1 MAEEASKLRGLEA
14 RVAALETKFN
24 FLLQFMRR
32 WTEREEEKKKATI
45 SKRQKEIYP
54 ALSLSKAAQTLPTP
68 RRPAFH
74 IPRPSR
80 TEPRQFQPLPIP
92 VLQLYAL
99 LIKKKMITP
108 VNQRTRIGPQPKDYN
123 KDLTCEY
130 HQGEVGHTV
139 ENCRVLRHRIQDLL
153 DQGVLKFRIEGVIN
167 TIGAEKDEEVDI
179 TSTRIPWEPLFH
191 ELKKRGLLPAPRA
204 PKESTEAGTCQY
216 HPGARDHNLQGC
228 EEFKKEVA
236 GLITK
241 GLIRRRGEQPE
252 RDCMTIDQL
261 RLSPYEKTNF
271 QARMERIE
279 EDFEKF
285 CVRKKERKSWG
296 NSHQPHHWKCPGPIQ
311 WSSVML
317 PKKRSCFR
325 QLRKKIPWNYGMK
338 VISTRESQPKTK
350 EEVVGN
356 LTSGLGGI
364 TRSGRC
370 YTPEELEKR
379 RKEAGKAVEDP
390 VTNNEGSRGRGRRF
404 PPNHQEKALLK
415 VLNEAYVP
423 EDITGPSFENMV
435 TSILVTN
442 QLTFS
447 DDELPPEGRGHTKAL
462 YISVKTNDRV
472 VSRVLIDNG
481 SALNVC
487 PLSTLEKLDIDP
499 TRVRVNSM
507 VVRAF
512 DGTRREVLGEI
523 DLPVE
528 IGPQVYDINFQVL
541 RIDSPYNLLLGR
553 PWLHTAGAV
562 PSSLHQKMKLIIGNQ
577 LVTILAEE
585 PISIYNDGEI
595 PYIDGCAPE
604 EASFHSFEFVTVI
617 HRVAAVEPRLSKA
630 GIMVAKEFVKAG
642 FQPGQGLGY
651 ANQGRTTIVTLEG
664 NKDKYGLGYTP
675 TRRDRQMAYE
685 ARRQRAAAKLKGEKW
700 PERRIAIPH
709 IRTTFPASAMFQVD
723 EGDVDEL
730 ALLFTEDLNV
740 NAITTEGDSA
750 AFPVHADQH
759 EEIDLEDFLDEE
771 NLKGYRIDEETLDE
785 DTWEDDDLPD
795 LLPHLMVPR
804 GLDTLEFEIFC
815 EHGDPESHLRKYRE
829 KMALHTN
836 NEFLMIST
844 FHESLPECA
853 VTWFYQL
860 KNLACW
866 GDLAKAFLD
875 RYRHNIK
882 APPPNLITTAVAE
895 EEDAGPMVEGL
906 SIHTIAGE
914 EDSTTTPPTRHCQQG
929 EEVKTWTCVPLLQR
943 VSSSNEITRKTSNDP
958 HVSKI
963 DNKTDCSLDNIDN
976 SDEEIELPSDIL
988 EALERQDEGSKPNIE
1003 ELEIVNLANEGEEP
1017 REVKIGTRCAA
1028 EQKEALIALL
1038 REFHEIFAWSYQD
1051 MPGLDTDI
1059 VVHKI
1064 PLKPECKP
1072 VKQALRRM
1080 KPEVILKI
1088 KEEVEKQ
1095 LKAGFLSTVTYSD
1108 WVANIVPVPKK
1119 DGKVRMCVDYRDLNR
1134 ASPKDNF
1141 PLPHIDT
1148 LVDNTATNVVFSF
1161 MDGFSG
1167 YNQIKMAEE
1176 DKSKTAFVTHWGTF
1190 VYDVMPFG
1198 LKNAGA
1204 TYQRAMVTLFHD
1216 MIHHEIE
1223 VYVDDMIAK
1232 SRTAQ
1237 DHLTDLRK
1245 LFQRLKK
1252 YQLRLNPNKCAFGVT
1267 SGKLLG
1273 FIVSGRGIEIDP
1285 AKVQA
1290 IRSMPAPKDR
1300 ERDPKL
1306 LGKEFNYIARFIA
1319 QLTATCEPLFKLL
1332 RKDVKIKWT
1341 EDCQKAFDK
1350 IKEYLLNPPILVP
1363 PTPGRPLILY
1373 LTVQEASMGCMLG
1386 QQDETGKK
1394 EQAIYYLSKKFTE
1407 PETRYLLV
1415 EKTCCA
1421 LAWASKKLRQY
1432 MLYYTTWLVSR
1443 MDPIKYI
1450 FEKPAL
1456 TGKIARWQITRP
1468 EQLELMDSEFPDE
1481 DVMIVEEDNQG
1492 RWKLYFDGAANAV
1505 GSGIGA
1511 VLVSPKGQQTPIA
1524 VKLGFDCTNN
1534 MTEYEACI
1542 VGLQAALEF
1551 GAYELEVFGDSLL
1564 IVSQT
1569 NGEWQARD
1577 PKLIPYQRYISRLI
1591 PKFKYVTF
1599 TYTPRAHNH
1608 FADALATLA
1617 SLIKLVEGDDVRPL
1631 RIETRDIPAYCVCI
1645 EECMNVEA
1653 EIDDKPWYYDI
1664 KRFIQDREYPSR
1676 ATENEKKYIRRMAFQ
1691 GTASD
1696 MSRRAINA
1704 RCIRTARTHLP
1715 KYLHTM
1721 ASPWPFSA
1729 WGMDVIGAI
1738 TPKAS
1743 NGHEFILV
1751 AIDYFTKWVEACSFK
1766 NVTQVAVTRFV
1777 KNNIICRYGMPE
1789 MLITDNASNLNNR
1802 MMDQLCQQFKIQH
1815 HNSAPYRPKMNG
1827 AVEAANKNVKK
1838 ILSKMTET
1846 YKDWH
1851 EHLPYALCA
1860 YRTSVRTSVGAT
1872 PYSLV
1877 YGMEAVLPVE
1887 VEIPSLRI
1895 LSQTQLEE
1903 AEWAQARYEQLN
1915 FIDEKEIGGT
1925 VPRTALPETDRKSLQ
1940 QEGSTSHFPT
1950 RRSRSEEEE
1959 YGPIRSTRKVRT
1971 II

>member
-1 MAEEASKLRGLEA
+1 MAGETSGPGPSEQEIRM
-14 RVAALETKFN
+14 VALERKFDELLSFVQLIAKRN
-24 FLLQFMRR
+24 TEDENQRKEDDKDTNEGRTGRDIPTPTPLHQGRRRHQSQKGKDSQLDSKIDSLEEKIRLIQGLNSFGNTDFSSMSWFPNMTVPPKFKAPEFEKYNGRGDPMIHLQMYCRKMAPYADNEPLLIQTFQDTLTGNAAEWYSQLKKISHWKELADTFLAQYGFNSQIAPDRFDLQRMEKKSNETFREYAQR
-32 WTEREEEKKKATI
+32 WREKAARARPPLDEREMIKIFVDTLKNPYFDRMMGLQMQFFVDLIPVGDRIEDALKTKKIVDMTALMALAEQAAKKAPT
-45 SKRQKEIYP
+45 KRKEGDVQMIGRNNGRP
-54 ALSLSKAAQTLPTP
+54 RQVLPTFTMQP
-68 RRPAFH
+68 
-74 IPRPSR
+74 IQPRPIQAPAPTQAPAPAPAPQMPAR
-80 TEPRQFQPLPIP
+80 PEGNQPNDNRWLRKEPRQFTPLPMP
-92 VLQLYAL
+92 MTELYPI
-99 LIKKKMITP
+99 LIEKSLISPIVPKP
-108 VNQRTRIGPQPKDYN
+108 YNGPQRRDFNPNSACDF
-123 KDLTCEY
+123 
-130 HQGEVGHTV
+130 HFGEVGHTV
-139 ENCRVLRHRIQDLL
+139 ENCGQLRHRVQDLI
-153 DQGVLKFRIEGVIN
+153 DHGVLKFEGLPNITTNPLPKHPEGGVNMVEVEEGNEESIAWRRLFY
-167 TIGAEKDEEVDI
+167 TLEKQKHI
-179 TSTRIPWEPLFH
+179 TPLDAPPGPSTGDSCE
-191 ELKKRGLLPAPRA
+191 
-204 PKESTEAGTCQY
+204 Y
-216 HPGARDHNLQGC
+216 HSGARGHSLDCC
-228 EEFKKEVA
+228 EEFKKKVTNLMENGIV
-236 GLITK
+236 GREEIPSK
-241 GLIRRRGEQPE
+241 GSRQPDDPSE
-252 RDCMTIDQL
+252 FDWYAEI
-261 RLSPYEKTNF
+261 
-271 QARMERIE
+271 
-279 EDFEKF
+279 
-285 CVRKKERKSWG
+285 
-296 NSHQPHHWKCPGPIQ
+296 
-311 WSSVML
+311 
-317 PKKRSCFR
+317 
-325 QLRKKIPWNYGMK
+325 
-338 VISTRESQPKTK
+338 
-350 EEVVGN
+350 N
-356 LTSGLGGI
+356 LDDI
-364 TRSGRC
+364 
-370 YTPEELEKR
+370 
-379 RKEAGKAVEDP
+379 VED
-390 VTNNEGSRGRGRRF
+390 EMD
-404 PPNHQEKALLK
+404 L
-415 VLNEAYVP
+415 
-423 EDITGPSFENMV
+423 
-435 TSILVTN
+435 
-442 QLTFS
+442 
-447 DDELPPEGRGHTKAL
+447 
-462 YISVKTNDRV
+462 
-472 VSRVLIDNG
+472 DN
-481 SALNVC
+481 LQ
-487 PLSTLEKLDIDP
+487 D
-499 TRVRVNSM
+499 
-507 VVRAF
+507 
-512 DGTRREVLGEI
+512 
-523 DLPVE
+523 
-528 IGPQVYDINFQVL
+528 
-541 RIDSPYNLLLGR
+541 
-553 PWLHTAGAV
+553 
-562 PSSLHQKMKLIIGNQ
+562 
-577 LVTILAEE
+577 
-585 PISIYNDGEI
+585 
-595 PYIDGCAPE
+595 E
-604 EASFHSFEFVTVI
+604 EADWGYFMEDDTDEWRDVDLTEFFQFPYLIMPPGFVT
-617 HRVAAVEPRLSKA
+617 P
-630 GIMVAKEFVKAG
+630 
-642 FQPGQGLGY
+642 
-651 ANQGRTTIVTLEG
+651 
-664 NKDKYGLGYTP
+664 
-675 TRRDRQMAYE
+675 
-685 ARRQRAAAKLKGEKW
+685 
-700 PERRIAIPH
+700 
-709 IRTTFPASAMFQVD
+709 
-723 EGDVDEL
+723 
-730 ALLFTEDLNV
+730 
-740 NAITTEGDSA
+740 
-750 AFPVHADQH
+750 
-759 EEIDLEDFLDEE
+759 
-771 NLKGYRIDEETLDE
+771 
-785 DTWEDDDLPD
+785 
-795 LLPHLMVPR
+795 
-804 GLDTLEFEIFC
+804 EFEIFY
-815 EHGDPESHLRKYRE
+815 EDGDPEVHLQKYGE
-829 KMALHTN
+829 KMALHLE
-836 NEFLMIST
+836 NELLMISV
-844 FHESLPECA
+844 FPESLSKQTA
-853 VTWFYQL
+853 AWFYQL
-860 KNLACW
+860 RNLTGGW
-866 GDLAKAFLD
+866 DDLVFLV
-875 RYRHNIK
+875 RVFYRFNPHSILEYLGLKKDEEPYIIPDPGVGEVIVEIKEEPSVLSLPALTEEEEKGVK
-882 APPPNLITTAVAE
+882 APPLNLITTATTE

-906 SIHTIAGE
+906 SIHTITEE

-929 EEVKTWTCVPLLQR
+929 EGSQDVDLRTIATACLK
-943 VSSSNEITRKTSNDP
+943 ITRKTSNDP
-958 HVSKI
+958 HVSEI

-976 SDEEIELPSDIL
+976 SDEEIELPNDIL

-1072 VKQALRRM
+1072 VKA
-1080 KPEVILKI
+1080 
-1088 KEEVEKQ
+1088 
-1095 LKAGFLSTVTYSD
+1095 STATD
-1108 WVANIVPVPKK
+1108 EARTNIVPVPKK

-1204 TYQRAMVTLFHD
+1204 TYQRAM
-1216 MIHHEIE
+1216 
-1223 VYVDDMIAK
+1223 

-1285 AKVQA
+1285 AK
-1290 IRSMPAPKDR
+1290 
-1300 ERDPKL
+1300 
-1306 LGKEFNYIARFIA
+1306 
-1319 QLTATCEPLFKLL
+1319 LTATCEPLFKLL

-1415 EKTCCA
+1415 EKDVLRTGLGLQEAETVHA
-1421 LAWASKKLRQY
+1421 LLHH
-1432 MLYYTTWLVSR
+1432 LVGIP
-1443 MDPIKYI
+1443 DGPNQAIKGQ
-1450 FEKPAL
+1450 A
-1456 TGKIARWQITRP
+1456 IADYLADYP
-1468 EQLELMDSEFPDE
+1468 SEQLELMDSEFPDE

-1691 GTASD
+1691 FFLSGEILYKRTHDATLLRCVD
-1696 MSRRAINA
+1696 AEEANQLIQEMHAGLMGAHANGPFLARKIMRAGYYWLTME
-1704 RCIRTARTHLP
+1704 RDCIRHVQTCHKCQMYQNSKNAP
-1715 KYLHTM
+1715 PQYLHTM

-1915 FIDEKEIGGT
+1915 FIDEKRLAALCHGQLYQRRIERAYNKKAR
-1925 VPRTALPETDRKSLQ
+1925 PRTFQPGDLVLKKRNMALSDPRGKFAPSY
-1940 QEGSTSHFPT
+1940 EGPYVVKKAFSGGAIILADMDGEEF
-1950 RRSRSEEEE
+1950 RS
-1959 YGPIRSTRKVRT
+1959 PINSDSVIKYHV
-1971 II
+1971 

>member
-1 MAEEASKLRGLEA
+1 MMRTKGRKTTKDTSEAEPEGHSNTNATPPRPPTPPKPEGKDSQLDSKIDSLEEKIRLIQGLNSFGNTDFSSMSWFPNMTVPPKFKAPEFEKYNGRGDPMIHLQIRMVLTAEEDLSLEGTGRHLPSSIRVQLPNSSGSVRPSKDG
-14 RVAALETKFN
+14 
-24 FLLQFMRR
+24 
-32 WTEREEEKKKATI
+32 EEEQRRPSGNMPKEPLLRPDDRDYKMQFFVDLIPVGERIEDALKTKKIVDMTALMALAEQAAKKAPT
-45 SKRQKEIYP
+45 KRKEGDVQMIGRSNGRP
-54 ALSLSKAAQTLPTP
+54 RQVLPT
-68 RRPAFH
+68 FTMQSVQ
-74 IPRPSR
+74 PRPTPTPAPTQVPAPAPAPQMPAR
-80 TEPRQFQPLPIP
+80 PVGNQPNDNRWPRKEPRQFTPLPMPMTELYPILIEKNLISPTIP
-92 VLQLYAL
+92 RPYNGAPRKDFNQNLTCDFHFGEFEGLPNITTNPLPNHPEGGVNMVEIEEGNEERILWRRLFYTL
-99 LIKKKMITP
+99 EKKRHITP
-108 VNQRTRIGPQPKDYN
+108 LEAPPGPSTGDA
-123 KDLTCEY
+123 CEY
-130 HQGEVGHTV
+130 H
-139 ENCRVLRHRIQDLL
+139 
-153 DQGVLKFRIEGVIN
+153 
-167 TIGAEKDEEVDI
+167 
-179 TSTRIPWEPLFH
+179 S
-191 ELKKRGLLPAPRA
+191 
-204 PKESTEAGTCQY
+204 
-216 HPGARDHNLQGC
+216 GARGHSLECC
-228 EEFKKEVA
+228 EEFKKKITNLMEN
-236 GLITK
+236 GLDEMDLDNLQDEGADWGYFMEDDTDEWKDVDFTK
-241 GLIRRRGEQPE
+241 LFQFTYLIVPPGFETPEFEDILREWRSGGPFAKLRNLTGWDDLARVFLERYRFNPHSILEYLGLKEDE
-252 RDCMTIDQL
+252 E
-261 RLSPYEKTNF
+261 PYV
-271 QARMERIE
+271 IP
-279 EDFEKF
+279 DPG
-285 CVRKKERKSWG
+285 KKEKSQ
-296 NSHQPHHWKCPGPIQ
+296 SRHH
-311 WSSVML
+311 
-317 PKKRSCFR
+317 R
-325 QLRKKIPWNYGMK
+325 Q
-338 VISTRESQPKTK
+338 
-350 EEVVGN
+350 
-356 LTSGLGGI
+356 
-364 TRSGRC
+364 
-370 YTPEELEKR
+370 
-379 RKEAGKAVEDP
+379 
-390 VTNNEGSRGRGRRF
+390 
-404 PPNHQEKALLK
+404 
-415 VLNEAYVP
+415 
-423 EDITGPSFENMV
+423 
-435 TSILVTN
+435 
-442 QLTFS
+442 
-447 DDELPPEGRGHTKAL
+447 
-462 YISVKTNDRV
+462 
-472 VSRVLIDNG
+472 
-481 SALNVC
+481 
-487 PLSTLEKLDIDP
+487 
-499 TRVRVNSM
+499 
-507 VVRAF
+507 
-512 DGTRREVLGEI
+512 
-523 DLPVE
+523 
-528 IGPQVYDINFQVL
+528 
-541 RIDSPYNLLLGR
+541 
-553 PWLHTAGAV
+553 
-562 PSSLHQKMKLIIGNQ
+562 
-577 LVTILAEE
+577 
-585 PISIYNDGEI
+585 
-595 PYIDGCAPE
+595 
-604 EASFHSFEFVTVI
+604 
-617 HRVAAVEPRLSKA
+617 
-630 GIMVAKEFVKAG
+630 
-642 FQPGQGLGY
+642 
-651 ANQGRTTIVTLEG
+651 
-664 NKDKYGLGYTP
+664 
-675 TRRDRQMAYE
+675 
-685 ARRQRAAAKLKGEKW
+685 
-700 PERRIAIPH
+700 AI
-709 IRTTFPASAMFQVD
+709 
-723 EGDVDEL
+723 
-730 ALLFTEDLNV
+730 
-740 NAITTEGDSA
+740 ITT
-750 AFPVHADQH
+750 
-759 EEIDLEDFLDEE
+759 
-771 NLKGYRIDEETLDE
+771 T
-785 DTWEDDDLPD
+785 
-795 LLPHLMVPR
+795 
-804 GLDTLEFEIFC
+804 
-815 EHGDPESHLRKYRE
+815 
-829 KMALHTN
+829 
-836 NEFLMIST
+836 
-844 FHESLPECA
+844 
-853 VTWFYQL
+853 
-860 KNLACW
+860 
-866 GDLAKAFLD
+866 
-875 RYRHNIK
+875 
-882 APPPNLITTAVAE
+882 VAE
-895 EEDAGPMVEGL
+895 EEYAGPMVEGL

-929 EEVKTWTCVPLLQR
+929 EGSQDVDLRAIATACLK
-943 VSSSNEITRKTSNDP
+943 ITRKTSNDP

-963 DNKTDCSLDNIDN
+963 DNKTNCSLDNIDN
-976 SDEEIELPSDIL
+976 SDEEIELPNDIL

-1003 ELEIVNLANEGEEP
+1003 ELEIVNLADKGEEP

-1095 LKAGFLSTVTYSD
+1095 LKA
-1108 WVANIVPVPKK
+1108 
-1119 DGKVRMCVDYRDLNR
+1119 
-1134 ASPKDNF
+1134 
-1141 PLPHIDT
+1141 
-1148 LVDNTATNVVFSF
+1148 ATNVVFSF

-1176 DKSKTAFVTHWGTF
+1176 DKSKTAFITHWGTF

-1290 IRSMPAPKDR
+1290 IRSMPAPKTEKEIR
-1300 ERDPKL
+1300 SF
-1306 LGKEFNYIARFIA
+1306 LGRINYIARFIA

-1341 EDCQKAFDK
+1341 EDCQRAFDK

-1432 MLYYTTWLVSR
+1432 MLYYTTCSTSCLW
-1443 MDPIKYI
+1443 PGKAIKGQ
-1450 FEKPAL
+1450 A
-1456 TGKIARWQITRP
+1456 IADYLADYP
-1468 EQLELMDSEFPDE
+1468 SEQLELMDSEFPDE
-1481 DVMIVEEDNQG
+1481 DVMTVDEDNHG

-1534 MTEYEACI
+1534 MTELTENGKLGIPSSSHTNDTSA
-1542 VGLQAALEF
+1542 GL
-1551 GAYELEVFGDSLL
+1551 V
-1564 IVSQT
+1564 
-1569 NGEWQARD
+1569 
-1577 PKLIPYQRYISRLI
+1577 

-1653 EIDDKPWYYDI
+1653 EIDNKPWYYDI
-1664 KRFIQDREYPSR
+1664 KRFIQDREYPPR
-1676 ATENEKKYIRRMAFQ
+1676 ATENEKKVHQKDGLPEMHAGLMGAHANGPFLARKIM
-1691 GTASD
+1691 
-1696 MSRRAINA
+1696 RAGYYWLTMEKD
-1704 RCIRTARTHLP
+1704 CIRHVQTCHKCQMYQNSKNAP
-1715 KYLHTM
+1715 PQYLHTM

-1851 EHLPYALCA
+1851 EHLPYAFVC
-1860 YRTSVRTSVGAT
+1860 
-1872 PYSLV
+1872 
-1877 YGMEAVLPVE
+1877 LPNVSE
-1887 VEIPSLRI
+1887 DIRWSHPL
-1895 LSQTQLEE
+1895 LSGLEE

-1915 FIDEKEIGGT
+1915 FIDEKRLAALCHGQLYQRRIERAYNKKAR
-1925 VPRTALPETDRKSLQ
+1925 PRTFQPGDLVLKKRNMALSDPRGKFAPSY
-1940 QEGSTSHFPT
+1940 EGPYVVKKAFS
-1950 RRSRSEEEE
+1950 
-1959 YGPIRSTRKVRT
+1959 GGA
-1971 II
+1971 IIPG

>member
-1 MAEEASKLRGLEA
+1 MEHENPPFSLHTRGDRGGRASASPVIQYPFDFLREDETGMIIGPFRKQNSKLCHTMLHIVSYSIEKLPVRALVVFAFTIKWRKEASKLRGLEA

-24 FLLQFMRR
+24 FLLQFIRR

-92 VLQLYAL
+92 VLQLYTL

-179 TSTRIPWEPLFH
+179 TSTKIPWEPLFH

-236 GLITK
+236 GNSV
-241 GLIRRRGEQPE
+241 RRR
-252 RDCMTIDQL
+252 
-261 RLSPYEKTNF
+261 
-271 QARMERIE
+271 
-279 EDFEKF
+279 
-285 CVRKKERKSWG
+285 RKSWG
-296 NSHQPHHWKCPGPIQ
+296 KLTPATPLGNVRAR
-311 WSSVML
+311 SSGHPLCL

-325 QLRKKIPWNYGMK
+325 QLQVSAVQSSEKVPSVVIQVPQPFPYQDSKKIPWNYGMK
-338 VISTRESQPKTK
+338 VISTRESKPKTK

-379 RKEAGKAVEDP
+379 RKEAGKASGKGSG
-390 VTNNEGSRGRGRRF
+390 GSRKNKSSGGRGRRF

-664 NKDKYGLGYTP
+664 NKDRYGLGYTP

-700 PERRIAIPH
+700 PERKIAIPH

-866 GDLAKAFLD
+866 GDLARAFLNRAFLD

-882 APPPNLITTAVAE
+882 HHKPPSIITTTAVAE

-906 SIHTIAGE
+906 SIHTIAKEE

-976 SDEEIELPSDIL
+976 SDEEIELP
-988 EALERQDEGSKPNIE
+988 K
-1003 ELEIVNLANEGEEP
+1003 P

-1072 VKQALRRM
+1072 VKASTAPDEARSHFEDQGRGGKAIEGRFPKHSNLFGLGSQYS
-1080 KPEVILKI
+1080 PGA
-1088 KEEVEKQ
+1088 EKGR
-1095 LKAGFLSTVTYSD
+1095 KT
-1108 WVANIVPVPKK
+1108 
-1119 DGKVRMCVDYRDLNR
+1119 
-1134 ASPKDNF
+1134 
-1141 PLPHIDT
+1141 
-1148 LVDNTATNVVFSF
+1148 TNVVFSF

-1204 TYQRAMVTLFHD
+1204 TYQRAM
-1216 MIHHEIE
+1216 
-1223 VYVDDMIAK
+1223 
-1232 SRTAQ
+1232 TA
-1237 DHLTDLRK
+1237 RK
-1245 LFQRLKK
+1245 
-1252 YQLRLNPNKCAFGVT
+1252 P
-1267 SGKLLG
+1267 
-1273 FIVSGRGIEIDP
+1273 
-1285 AKVQA
+1285 
-1290 IRSMPAPKDR
+1290 
-1300 ERDPKL
+1300 
-1306 LGKEFNYIARFIA
+1306 
-1319 QLTATCEPLFKLL
+1319 
-1332 RKDVKIKWT
+1332 
-1341 EDCQKAFDK
+1341 FDK

-1421 LAWASKKLRQY
+1421 LGLGLQEAETVHAL
-1432 MLYYTTWLVSR
+1432 LHHLVGIP
-1443 MDPIKYI
+1443 DGPDQAIKGQ
-1450 FEKPAL
+1450 A
-1456 TGKIARWQITRP
+1456 IADYLADYP
-1468 EQLELMDSEFPDE
+1468 SEQLELMDSEFPDE
-1481 DVMIVEEDNQG
+1481 DVMTVEEDNQG
-1492 RWKLYFDGAANAV
+1492 RWKLYFDGAAKRCRKLTEN
-1505 GSGIGA
+1505 GRPGIP
-1511 VLVSPKGQQTPIA
+1511 SSSRI
-1524 VKLGFDCTNN
+1524 
-1534 MTEYEACI
+1534 
-1542 VGLQAALEF
+1542 
-1551 GAYELEVFGDSLL
+1551 
-1564 IVSQT
+1564 
-1569 NGEWQARD
+1569 
-1577 PKLIPYQRYISRLI
+1577 QRYISRLV

-1664 KRFIQDREYPSR
+1664 KRFIQDREHVQTCHKCQMYQNS
-1676 ATENEKKYIRRMAFQ
+1676 K
-1691 GTASD
+1691 
-1696 MSRRAINA
+1696 NA
-1704 RCIRTARTHLP
+1704 P
-1715 KYLHTM
+1715 PQYLHTM

-1729 WGMDVIGAI
+1729 WGMDVIGVFLQECHSSRGHPVCEEQHHLPLRNARNAHHRQCFQ
-1738 TPKAS
+1738 PKQPHDGS
-1743 NGHEFILV
+1743 
-1751 AIDYFTKWVEACSFK
+1751 S
-1766 NVTQVAVTRFV
+1766 
-1777 KNNIICRYGMPE
+1777 
-1789 MLITDNASNLNNR
+1789 
-1802 MMDQLCQQFKIQH
+1802 LCQQFKIQH

-1827 AVEAANKNVKK
+1827 AVEAANKK
-1838 ILSKMTET
+1838 
-1846 YKDWH
+1846 
-1851 EHLPYALCA
+1851 
-1860 YRTSVRTSVGAT
+1860 R
-1872 PYSLV
+1872 
-1877 YGMEAVLPVE
+1877 
-1887 VEIPSLRI
+1887 
-1895 LSQTQLEE
+1895 EE
-1903 AEWAQARYEQLN
+1903 DSEQDDGDL
-1915 FIDEKEIGGT
+1915 
-1925 VPRTALPETDRKSLQ
+1925 
-1940 QEGSTSHFPT
+1940 
-1950 RRSRSEEEE
+1950 
-1959 YGPIRSTRKVRT
+1959 
-1971 II
+1971 

>member
-24 FLLQFMRR
+24 FLLQFIRR

-92 VLQLYAL
+92 VPTTIYLADQEEDDYARQPEDAYRATAQRLQ
-99 LIKKKMITP
+99 
-108 VNQRTRIGPQPKDYN
+108 QRP
-123 KDLTCEY
+123 DL
-130 HQGEVGHTV
+130 
-139 ENCRVLRHRIQDLL
+139 
-153 DQGVLKFRIEGVIN
+153 IEGVIN

-179 TSTRIPWEPLFH
+179 TSTKIPWEPLFH

-236 GLITK
+236 AET
-241 GLIRRRGEQPE
+241 QP
-252 RDCMTIDQL
+252 L
-261 RLSPYEKTNF
+261 REDKLPRQGWKELK
-271 QARMERIE
+271 RILR
-279 EDFEKF
+279 KF
-285 CVRKKERKSWG
+285 CEKKERRVGEAHTSHTTG
-296 NSHQPHHWKCPGPIQ
+296 NVRAR
-311 WSSVML
+311 SSGHPL
-317 PKKRSCFR
+317 CY
-325 QLRKKIPWNYGMK
+325 QRKGRASDSFIRGFPWNYGMK
-338 VISTRESQPKTK
+338 VISTRESKPKTK

-390 VTNNEGSRGRGRRF
+390 TKTKATEEEAADFLRIIKSSEYSIVKQLSKMPSHISVLSLLLASESHR
-404 PPNHQEKALLK
+404 KALLK

-447 DDELPPEGRGHTKAL
+447 DDELPLRRGEVIPKL
-462 YISVKTNDRV
+462 Y
-472 VSRVLIDNG
+472 
-481 SALNVC
+481 
-487 PLSTLEKLDIDP
+487 IDP

-664 NKDKYGLGYTP
+664 NKDRYGLGYTP

-700 PERRIAIPH
+700 PERKMVIPH

-750 AFPVHADQH
+750 AFPRKKH
-759 EEIDLEDFLDEE
+759 LM
-771 NLKGYRIDEETLDE
+771 KTP
-785 DTWEDDDLPD
+785 WEDDDLPD
-795 LLPHLMVPR
+795 LAPTLDGSTH
-804 GLDTLEFEIFC
+804 GLETLEFEIFC

-866 GDLAKAFLD
+866 GDLARAFLD

-882 APPPNLITTAVAE
+882 TPPSNVTTTAE
-895 EEDAGPMVEGL
+895 EEYAGPMVEGL
-906 SIHTIAGE
+906 SIHTIAEE

-958 HVSKI
+958 H
-963 DNKTDCSLDNIDN
+963 
-976 SDEEIELPSDIL
+976 
-988 EALERQDEGSKPNIE
+988 RQDEGSKPNIE

-1072 VKQALRRM
+1072 VKASTAPDEARSHFEDQGRGGKAIEGRFPKHSNLFGLGSQYS
-1080 KPEVILKI
+1080 PGA
-1088 KEEVEKQ
+1088 EKGR
-1095 LKAGFLSTVTYSD
+1095 KT
-1108 WVANIVPVPKK
+1108 
-1119 DGKVRMCVDYRDLNR
+1119 
-1134 ASPKDNF
+1134 
-1141 PLPHIDT
+1141 
-1148 LVDNTATNVVFSF
+1148 TNVVFSF

-1176 DKSKTAFVTHWGTF
+1176 DKSKTAFITHWGTF

-1285 AKVQA
+1285 AK
-1290 IRSMPAPKDR
+1290 
-1300 ERDPKL
+1300 
-1306 LGKEFNYIARFIA
+1306 
-1319 QLTATCEPLFKLL
+1319 LTATCEPLFKLL

-1341 EDCQKAFDK
+1341 EDCQRAFDK

-1432 MLYYTTWLVSR
+1432 MLYYTTWLA
-1443 MDPIKYI
+1443 IKGQ
-1450 FEKPAL
+1450 A
-1456 TGKIARWQITRP
+1456 IADYLADYP
-1468 EQLELMDSEFPDE
+1468 SEQLELMDSEFPDE
-1481 DVMIVEEDNQG
+1481 DVMTVDEDNHG

-1577 PKLIPYQRYISRLI
+1577 PKLIPYQRYISRLV

-1653 EIDDKPWYYDI
+1653 EIDNKPWYYDI

-1691 GTASD
+1691 FFLSGEILYKRTHDATLLRCVD
-1696 MSRRAINA
+1696 AEEANRLIQEMHAGLMGAHANGPFLARKIMRAGYYWLTME
-1704 RCIRTARTHLP
+1704 RDCIRHVQTCHKCQMYQNSKNAP
-1715 KYLHTM
+1715 PQYLHTM

-1729 WGMDVIGAI
+1729 WGMDVI
-1738 TPKAS
+1738 
-1743 NGHEFILV
+1743 
-1751 AIDYFTKWVEACSFK
+1751 EACSFK

-1846 YKDWH
+1846 YKG
-1851 EHLPYALCA
+1851 LARAPALCLVCLPNVSEDIRWSHPLLSGVWDGSSTTSRSGDPFFENPLYQRRIERA
-1860 YRTSVRTSVGAT
+1860 YNKKARPRTFQPGDLVLKKRNMALSDPRGKFAPSYEGPYVVKKAFSGGAIILADMDGEEFRSPINSDSVIKPGKQRKSVRTLPSDGNYRGYGENLGRGAIGK
-1872 PYSLV
+1872 SN
-1877 YGMEAVLPVE
+1877 VE
-1887 VEIPSLRI
+1887 SWTWRGEEVFDERTTYVI
-1895 LSQTQLEE
+1895 L
-1903 AEWAQARYEQLN
+1903 
-1915 FIDEKEIGGT
+1915 
-1925 VPRTALPETDRKSLQ
+1925 
-1940 QEGSTSHFPT
+1940 
-1950 RRSRSEEEE
+1950 
-1959 YGPIRSTRKVRT
+1959 
-1971 II
+1971 

>member
-14 RVAALETKFN
+14 RVAALETKFD

-80 TEPRQFQPLPIP
+80 NRASAIPATANPSSTTIYLADQEEDDYARQPEDAYRATAQR
-92 VLQLYAL
+92 LQ
-99 LIKKKMITP
+99 
-108 VNQRTRIGPQPKDYN
+108 QRP
-123 KDLTCEY
+123 DL
-130 HQGEVGHTV
+130 
-139 ENCRVLRHRIQDLL
+139 
-153 DQGVLKFRIEGVIN
+153 IEGVIN

-179 TSTRIPWEPLFH
+179 TSTRIPWE
-191 ELKKRGLLPAPRA
+191 
-204 PKESTEAGTCQY
+204 
-216 HPGARDHNLQGC
+216 
-228 EEFKKEVA
+228 
-236 GLITK
+236 
-241 GLIRRRGEQPE
+241 
-252 RDCMTIDQL
+252 
-261 RLSPYEKTNF
+261 
-271 QARMERIE
+271 
-279 EDFEKF
+279 
-285 CVRKKERKSWG
+285 
-296 NSHQPHHWKCPGPIQ
+296 
-311 WSSVML
+311 
-317 PKKRSCFR
+317 
-325 QLRKKIPWNYGMK
+325 
-338 VISTRESQPKTK
+338 
-350 EEVVGN
+350 
-356 LTSGLGGI
+356 
-364 TRSGRC
+364 
-370 YTPEELEKR
+370 
-379 RKEAGKAVEDP
+379 
-390 VTNNEGSRGRGRRF
+390 
-404 PPNHQEKALLK
+404 
-415 VLNEAYVP
+415 
-423 EDITGPSFENMV
+423 
-435 TSILVTN
+435 
-442 QLTFS
+442 
-447 DDELPPEGRGHTKAL
+447 
-462 YISVKTNDRV
+462 
-472 VSRVLIDNG
+472 
-481 SALNVC
+481 
-487 PLSTLEKLDIDP
+487 
-499 TRVRVNSM
+499 
-507 VVRAF
+507 
-512 DGTRREVLGEI
+512 
-523 DLPVE
+523 
-528 IGPQVYDINFQVL
+528 
-541 RIDSPYNLLLGR
+541 
-553 PWLHTAGAV
+553 
-562 PSSLHQKMKLIIGNQ
+562 
-577 LVTILAEE
+577 
-585 PISIYNDGEI
+585 
-595 PYIDGCAPE
+595 
-604 EASFHSFEFVTVI
+604 
-617 HRVAAVEPRLSKA
+617 
-630 GIMVAKEFVKAG
+630 
-642 FQPGQGLGY
+642 
-651 ANQGRTTIVTLEG
+651 
-664 NKDKYGLGYTP
+664 
-675 TRRDRQMAYE
+675 
-685 ARRQRAAAKLKGEKW
+685 
-700 PERRIAIPH
+700 
-709 IRTTFPASAMFQVD
+709 
-723 EGDVDEL
+723 
-730 ALLFTEDLNV
+730 
-740 NAITTEGDSA
+740 
-750 AFPVHADQH
+750 
-759 EEIDLEDFLDEE
+759 
-771 NLKGYRIDEETLDE
+771 
-785 DTWEDDDLPD
+785 
-795 LLPHLMVPR
+795 
-804 GLDTLEFEIFC
+804 
-815 EHGDPESHLRKYRE
+815 
-829 KMALHTN
+829 
-836 NEFLMIST
+836 
-844 FHESLPECA
+844 
-853 VTWFYQL
+853 
-860 KNLACW
+860 
-866 GDLAKAFLD
+866 
-875 RYRHNIK
+875 
-882 APPPNLITTAVAE
+882 PPPNLITTAVAE

-943 VSSSNEITRKTSNDP
+943 VSSSNEAERRSRLGP
-958 HVSKI
+958 AA
-963 DNKTDCSLDNIDN
+963 
-976 SDEEIELPSDIL
+976 PS
-988 EALERQDEGSKPNIE
+988 
-1003 ELEIVNLANEGEEP
+1003 
-1017 REVKIGTRCAA
+1017 

-1223 VYVDDMIAK
+1223 
-1232 SRTAQ
+1232 
-1237 DHLTDLRK
+1237 
-1245 LFQRLKK
+1245 K

-1290 IRSMPAPKDR
+1290 IRSMPAPRTEKEIR
-1300 ERDPKL
+1300 SF
-1306 LGKEFNYIARFIA
+1306 LGRINYIARFIA

-1386 QQDETGKK
+1386 QQDKTGKK

-1443 MDPIKYI
+1443 NGPNQAIKGQ
-1450 FEKPAL
+1450 A
-1456 TGKIARWQITRP
+1456 IADYLADYP
-1468 EQLELMDSEFPDE
+1468 SEQLELMDSEFPDE

-1691 GTASD
+1691 FFLSGEILYKRTHDATLLRCVD
-1696 MSRRAINA
+1696 AEEANRLIQEMHAGLMGAHANGPFLARKIMRAGYYWLTME
-1704 RCIRTARTHLP
+1704 RDCIRHVQTCHKCQMYQNSKNAP
-1715 KYLHTM
+1715 PQYLHTM

-1903 AEWAQARYEQLN
+1903 AEWAQARSTR
-1915 FIDEKEIGGT
+1915 DGSKELT
-1925 VPRTALPETDRKSLQ
+1925 
-1940 QEGSTSHFPT
+1940 T
-1950 RRSRSEEEE
+1950 RRLDLALSNPEISF
-1959 YGPIRSTRKVRT
+1959 
-1971 II
+1971 

>member
-1 MAEEASKLRGLEA
+1 MAGETSGPGPSEQEIRM
-14 RVAALETKFN
+14 VALERKFDE
-24 FLLQFMRR
+24 LLSFVQLIAKRNTDDENQRKEDDKDTSEAEPEGHSNTNATPPRPPTPPKPEGKDSQLDSKIDSLEEKIRLIQGLNSFGNTDFSSMSWFPNMTVPPKFKAPEFEKYNGRGDPMIHLQMYCRKMAPYADNEPLLNPDISRYPDRECSRMLRTDLICRGWRR
-32 WTEREEEKKKATI
+32 RVMKPSGSMPKGGERRQARARPPLDEREMIKIFVDTLKNPYFDRMMGLQMQFFVDLIPVGERIEDALKTKKIVDMTALMALAEQG
-45 SKRQKEIYP
+45 RQERLQQRGRKEDVQMIGRSNGRP
-54 ALSLSKAAQTLPTP
+54 RQILPTFTMQP
-68 RRPAFH
+68 
-74 IPRPSR
+74 IQPRPTAGPGSDSGSGPGPST
-80 TEPRQFQPLPIP
+80 TEKSLISPVVPRP
-92 VLQLYAL
+92 Y
-99 LIKKKMITP
+99 
-108 VNQRTRIGPQPKDYN
+108 NGPQRRDFNPN
-123 KDLTCEY
+123 STCDF
-130 HQGEVGHTV
+130 HFGEVGHTV
-139 ENCRVLRHRIQDLL
+139 ENCGQLKHRVQDLI
-153 DQGVLKFRIEGVIN
+153 DHGVLKFEGLPNITTNPLPNHPEGDAPPGPSTGDACEYHSGARGHSLECYDPSEFDWYAEIN
-167 TIGAEKDEEVDI
+167 LDDIVEDEMDLDNLQDEEADWGYFMEDDTDEWRDVD
-179 TSTRIPWEPLFH
+179 F
-191 ELKKRGLLPAPRA
+191 
-204 PKESTEAGTCQY
+204 TEFFQFPCLIVP
-216 HPGARDHNLQGC
+216 PG
-228 EEFKKEVA
+228 
-236 GLITK
+236 
-241 GLIRRRGEQPE
+241 
-252 RDCMTIDQL
+252 
-261 RLSPYEKTNF
+261 
-271 QARMERIE
+271 
-279 EDFEKF
+279 
-285 CVRKKERKSWG
+285 
-296 NSHQPHHWKCPGPIQ
+296 
-311 WSSVML
+311 
-317 PKKRSCFR
+317 
-325 QLRKKIPWNYGMK
+325 
-338 VISTRESQPKTK
+338 
-350 EEVVGN
+350 
-356 LTSGLGGI
+356 
-364 TRSGRC
+364 
-370 YTPEELEKR
+370 
-379 RKEAGKAVEDP
+379 
-390 VTNNEGSRGRGRRF
+390 
-404 PPNHQEKALLK
+404 
-415 VLNEAYVP
+415 
-423 EDITGPSFENMV
+423 
-435 TSILVTN
+435 
-442 QLTFS
+442 
-447 DDELPPEGRGHTKAL
+447 
-462 YISVKTNDRV
+462 
-472 VSRVLIDNG
+472 
-481 SALNVC
+481 
-487 PLSTLEKLDIDP
+487 
-499 TRVRVNSM
+499 
-507 VVRAF
+507 
-512 DGTRREVLGEI
+512 
-523 DLPVE
+523 
-528 IGPQVYDINFQVL
+528 
-541 RIDSPYNLLLGR
+541 
-553 PWLHTAGAV
+553 
-562 PSSLHQKMKLIIGNQ
+562 
-577 LVTILAEE
+577 
-585 PISIYNDGEI
+585 
-595 PYIDGCAPE
+595 
-604 EASFHSFEFVTVI
+604 FVT
-617 HRVAAVEPRLSKA
+617 P
-630 GIMVAKEFVKAG
+630 
-642 FQPGQGLGY
+642 
-651 ANQGRTTIVTLEG
+651 
-664 NKDKYGLGYTP
+664 
-675 TRRDRQMAYE
+675 
-685 ARRQRAAAKLKGEKW
+685 
-700 PERRIAIPH
+700 
-709 IRTTFPASAMFQVD
+709 
-723 EGDVDEL
+723 
-730 ALLFTEDLNV
+730 
-740 NAITTEGDSA
+740 
-750 AFPVHADQH
+750 
-759 EEIDLEDFLDEE
+759 
-771 NLKGYRIDEETLDE
+771 
-785 DTWEDDDLPD
+785 
-795 LLPHLMVPR
+795 
-804 GLDTLEFEIFC
+804 EFEIFY
-815 EHGDPESHLRKYRE
+815 EDGDPELRNLTGWDDLVRVFLERYRFNPHSILE
-829 KMALHTN
+829 YLGLKKDEEPYIIPDPGVGEVIVEIKEEPSVL
-836 NEFLMIST
+836 
-844 FHESLPECA
+844 SLPALTEGEEEEE
-853 VTWFYQL
+853 VKPL
-860 KNLACW
+860 
-866 GDLAKAFLD
+866 
-875 RYRHNIK
+875 
-882 APPPNLITTAVAE
+882 PPPSNIITTAVAE
-895 EEDAGPMVEGL
+895 EEYAGPMVEGL

-929 EEVKTWTCVPLLQR
+929 EGSPRRGLAYHCYS
-943 VSSSNEITRKTSNDP
+943 VSRSSNEITRKTSNDP

-976 SDEEIELPSDIL
+976 SDEEIELPNDIL

-1003 ELEIVNLANEGEEP
+1003 ELEIVNLADEGEEP

-1176 DKSKTAFVTHWGTF
+1176 DKSKTAFITHWGTF

-1223 VYVDDMIAK
+1223 
-1232 SRTAQ
+1232 
-1237 DHLTDLRK
+1237 
-1245 LFQRLKK
+1245 K

-1285 AKVQA
+1285 AKLA
-1290 IRSMPAPKDR
+1290 SSHS
-1300 ERDPKL
+1300 L
-1306 LGKEFNYIARFIA
+1306 L
-1319 QLTATCEPLFKLL
+1319 ATCEPLFKLL

-1341 EDCQKAFDK
+1341 EDCQRAFDK

-1456 TGKIARWQITRP
+1456 TGKIARWQVLLSEFDILFVARKAIKGQAIADYLADYP
-1468 EQLELMDSEFPDE
+1468 SEQLELMDSEFPDE
-1481 DVMIVEEDNQG
+1481 DVMTVDEDNHG

-1542 VGLQAALEF
+1542 VGPASSF
-1551 GAYELEVFGDSLL
+1551 R
-1564 IVSQT
+1564 I
-1569 NGEWQARD
+1569 R
-1577 PKLIPYQRYISRLI
+1577 RLV

-1653 EIDDKPWYYDI
+1653 EIDNKPWYYDI
-1664 KRFIQDREYPSR
+1664 KHFIQDREYPPR

-1691 GTASD
+1691 FFLSGE
-1696 MSRRAINA
+1696 ILYK
-1704 RCIRTARTHLP
+1704 RTHDATLLRCVDAEEANRLIQGDARGIDGSPCQRTLP
-1715 KYLHTM
+1715 GPEDHESWLLLVDNGEGLHQT
-1721 ASPWPFSA
+1721 S

-1777 KNNIICRYGMPE
+1777 KNNIICRY
-1789 MLITDNASNLNNR
+1789 ASSSRSSTTTL
-1802 MMDQLCQQFKIQH
+1802 LH
-1815 HNSAPYRPKMNG
+1815 TVPKMNG

-1915 FIDEKEIGGT
+1915 FIDEKRLAALCHGQLYQRRIERAYNKKAR
-1925 VPRTALPETDRKSLQ
+1925 PRTFQPGDLVLKKRNMALSDPRGKFAPSY
-1940 QEGSTSHFPT
+1940 EGPYVVKKAFSGGAIILADMDGEEF
-1950 RRSRSEEEE
+1950 RS
-1959 YGPIRSTRKVRT
+1959 PINSDSVIKYHV
-1971 II
+1971 

>member
-1 MAEEASKLRGLEA
+1 MTEEASKLRGLEA

-24 FLLQFMRR
+24 FLLQF
-32 WTEREEEKKKATI
+32 I
-45 SKRQKEIYP
+45 PCQRQLRLYQLQEG
-54 ALSLSKAAQTLPTP
+54 
-68 RRPAFH
+68 RPGAFH
-74 IPRPSR
+74 IPRPSQ

-92 VLQLYAL
+92 VPQLYTL
-99 LIKKKMITP
+99 LVKKKMITS
-108 VNQRTRIGPQPKDYN
+108 VSQRTRIGPQPKDYN

-167 TIGAEKDEEVDI
+167 TIGAEKDDEVDI
-179 TSTRIPWEPLFH
+179 ASTKIPWEPLFH
-191 ELKKRGLLPAPRA
+191 ELKKRGLLTAPRA
-204 PKESTEAGTCQY
+204 PKESTETGTCQY
-216 HPGARDHNLQGC
+216 HPGVRDHNLQGC

-236 GLITK
+236 SLITK
-241 GLIRRRGEQPE
+241 GLIRRRGGQPE

-271 QARMERIE
+271 QARMERIKEDLE
-279 EDFEKF
+279 EFCEK
-285 CVRKKERKSWG
+285 KKEELGKLT
-296 NSHQPHHWKCPGPIQ
+296 PTTPPGMSGPDPVVIHYATKEK
-311 WSSVML
+311 VML
-317 PKKRSCFR
+317 QTASVSAVQSSEKVPSVVIQVPQPFPYQDSKR
-325 QLRKKIPWNYGMK
+325 IPWNYGMK
-338 VISTRESQPKTK
+338 VISTREGKPKT
-350 EEVVGN
+350 EEKVVGN

-390 VTNNEGSRGRGRRF
+390 AKTKAAEEEAADFLRIIKSSEYSIVKQLSKMPSHISVLSLLLASESHR
-404 PPNHQEKALLK
+404 KALLK

-462 YISVKTNDRV
+462 YISVKTNDRI

-481 SALNVC
+481 
-487 PLSTLEKLDIDP
+487 
-499 TRVRVNSM
+499 VNSM

-642 FQPGQGLGY
+642 FQPGQGMDWGIPRLE
-651 ANQGRTTIVTLEG
+651 RIVRWLMKPG
-664 NKDKYGLGYTP
+664 GKGL
-675 TRRDRQMAYE
+675 RQSSG
-685 ARRQRAAAKLKGEKW
+685 GEKW
-700 PERRIAIPH
+700 PERKMVIPH

-723 EGDVDEL
+723 EGDIDEL

-740 NAITTEGDSA
+740 NAITAEGDSA

-795 LLPHLMVPR
+795 LLPRLMVPR
-804 GLDTLEFEIFC
+804 GLETLEFEIFC
-815 EHGDPESHLRKYRE
+815 EHGDPESHLRKVRGHLVLSAEEYC
-829 KMALHTN
+829 L
-836 NEFLMIST
+836 L
-844 FHESLPECA
+844 
-853 VTWFYQL
+853 
-860 KNLACW
+860 
-866 GDLAKAFLD
+866 GDLARAFLD

-882 APPPNLITTAVAE
+882 TSPSNITTTAE
-895 EEDAGPMVEGL
+895 EEYAGPMVEGL
-906 SIHTIAGE
+906 SIHTITEE
-914 EDSTTTPPTRHCQQG
+914 EDSTTPPARHCQQG
-929 EEVKTWTCVPLLQR
+929 EDVKTWTCVPLLQR

-963 DNKTDCSLDNIDN
+963 DNKTDCSLDNIEN

-988 EALERQDEGSKPNIE
+988 ETLERQDEGSKPNIE
-1003 ELEIVNLANEGEEP
+1003 ELEIVNLANEGEES
-1017 REVKIGTRCAA
+1017 REVKIGTRCAT

-1059 VVHKI
+1059 VV
-1064 PLKPECKP
+1064 PQDSFEAR
-1072 VKQALRRM
+1072 VQAR
-1080 KPEVILKI
+1080 
-1088 KEEVEKQ
+1088 
-1095 LKAGFLSTVTYSD
+1095 KASTAPNEAR
-1108 WVANIVPVPKK
+1108 ANIVPVPKK

-1148 LVDNTATNVVFSF
+1148 LVDNTATNAVFSF

-1273 FIVSGRGIEIDP
+1273 FIVSGRGNRD
-1285 AKVQA
+1285 
-1290 IRSMPAPKDR
+1290 RSRK
-1300 ERDPKL
+1300 
-1306 LGKEFNYIARFIA
+1306 ARFIA

-1421 LAWASKKLRQY
+1421 LAWASRKLRQY

-1456 TGKIARWQITRP
+1456 TGKIARWQV
-1468 EQLELMDSEFPDE
+1468 LLSEFDILFVARKAIKGQAIADYLTLRQEVHFSYRTQLSDRQELLRSSRNLSQKMTPWHKEHSDGLRSQDHILRTQARLCARPVPLE
-1481 DVMIVEEDNQG
+1481 NRVFLTRNKLIREARA
-1492 RWKLYFDGAANAV
+1492 RWKEDTFMHDVELSDRQDFIRLSRNPDRKTALKRTKNTPVASVRGAI
-1505 GSGIGA
+1505 SHK
-1511 VLVSPKGQQTPIA
+1511 S
-1524 VKLGFDCTNN
+1524 KLGFPQIRNLAKLGQICARTG
-1534 MTEYEACI
+1534 TRFEEKRA
-1542 VGLQAALEF
+1542 GRKTRFSSRTAAF
-1551 GAYELEVFGDSLL
+1551 ARRVFP
-1564 IVSQT
+1564 
-1569 NGEWQARD
+1569 ARN
-1577 PKLIPYQRYISRLI
+1577 KLIYEPGCVGKITTPATSWNSRFAESIPRLI
-1591 PKFKYVTF
+1591 GIF
-1599 TYTPRAHNH
+1599 TGKVHENSSDTPTSGSHN
-1608 FADALATLA
+1608 
-1617 SLIKLVEGDDVRPL
+1617 SLIRTPIHANFVPLERGRRELSGD
-1631 RIETRDIPAYCVCI
+1631 
-1645 EECMNVEA
+1645 M
-1653 EIDDKPWYYDI
+1653 
-1664 KRFIQDREYPSR
+1664 
-1676 ATENEKKYIRRMAFQ
+1676 
-1691 GTASD
+1691 
-1696 MSRRAINA
+1696 
-1704 RCIRTARTHLP
+1704 
-1715 KYLHTM
+1715 LHD
-1721 ASPWPFSA
+1721 PF
-1729 WGMDVIGAI
+1729 
-1738 TPKAS
+1738 
-1743 NGHEFILV
+1743 
-1751 AIDYFTKWVEACSFK
+1751 
-1766 NVTQVAVTRFV
+1766 
-1777 KNNIICRYGMPE
+1777 
-1789 MLITDNASNLNNR
+1789 
-1802 MMDQLCQQFKIQH
+1802 
-1815 HNSAPYRPKMNG
+1815 
-1827 AVEAANKNVKK
+1827 
-1838 ILSKMTET
+1838 
-1846 YKDWH
+1846 
-1851 EHLPYALCA
+1851 
-1860 YRTSVRTSVGAT
+1860 
-1872 PYSLV
+1872 
-1877 YGMEAVLPVE
+1877 
-1887 VEIPSLRI
+1887 
-1895 LSQTQLEE
+1895 
-1903 AEWAQARYEQLN
+1903 
-1915 FIDEKEIGGT
+1915 
-1925 VPRTALPETDRKSLQ
+1925 
-1940 QEGSTSHFPT
+1940 
-1950 RRSRSEEEE
+1950 
-1959 YGPIRSTRKVRT
+1959 
-1971 II
+1971 

>member
-1 MAEEASKLRGLEA
+1 MEPSAERLVEFPMVVLAFTIKWRRKQANSEDWKA

-24 FLLQFMRR
+24 FLLQFIRR

-92 VLQLYAL
+92 VPQLYTL

-108 VNQRTRIGPQPKDYN
+108 VKPEDAYRATAQRLQQRP
-123 KDLTCEY
+123 DL
-130 HQGEVGHTV
+130 
-139 ENCRVLRHRIQDLL
+139 
-153 DQGVLKFRIEGVIN
+153 IEGVIN

-179 TSTRIPWEPLFH
+179 TSTKIPWEPLFH

-285 CVRKKERKSWG
+285 CERKKEELGKAHTSHTTG
-296 NSHQPHHWKCPGPIQ
+296 NVQ
-311 WSSVML
+311 
-317 PKKRSCFR
+317 
-325 QLRKKIPWNYGMK
+325 
-338 VISTRESQPKTK
+338 
-350 EEVVGN
+350 
-356 LTSGLGGI
+356 
-364 TRSGRC
+364 TRSSGHPLC
-370 YTPEELEKR
+370 YQRKGHASDSFSIRGSIFGESSKR
-379 RKEAGKAVEDP
+379 GDPSSATLPLPRQKEAGKAVEDP
-390 VTNNEGSRGRGRRF
+390 TKTKATEEEAADFLRIIKSSEYSIVKQLSKMPSHISVLSLLLASESHR
-404 PPNHQEKALLK
+404 KALLK

-462 YISVKTNDRV
+462 YISVKTNDRI

-604 EASFHSFEFVTVI
+604 EASFHSMDWGI
-617 HRVAAVEPRLSKA
+617 PRPE
-630 GIMVAKEFVKAG
+630 GIVRWPMKPGGKE
-642 FQPGQGLGY
+642 L
-651 ANQGRTTIVTLEG
+651 
-664 NKDKYGLGYTP
+664 
-675 TRRDRQMAYE
+675 
-685 ARRQRAAAKLKGEKW
+685 QRSSRGEKW
-700 PERRIAIPH
+700 PERKMVIPH

-750 AFPVHADQH
+750 AFPIHADQH

-771 NLKGYRIDEETLDE
+771 NLKGYRIEEETLDE

-795 LLPHLMVPR
+795 LLPHLMVPH

-815 EHGDPESHLRKYRE
+815 EHGDPESHLRKVRGHLVLSAEEY
-829 KMALHTN
+829 AH
-836 NEFLMIST
+836 
-844 FHESLPECA
+844 
-853 VTWFYQL
+853 VG
-860 KNLACW
+860 
-866 GDLAKAFLD
+866 GDSGKSFSGPIPMQPQGSNTTSQRSRQRAIAEEGEEPL
-875 RYRHNIK
+875 K
-882 APPPNLITTAVAE
+882 APPPSIITTTTAE
-895 EEDAGPMVEGL
+895 EEYAGPMVEGL
-906 SIHTIAGE
+906 SIHTIAEE

-929 EEVKTWTCVPLLQR
+929 EEAKTWTCVPLLQR
-943 VSSSNEITRKTSNDP
+943 VSK
-958 HVSKI
+958 
-963 DNKTDCSLDNIDN
+963 
-976 SDEEIELPSDIL
+976 
-988 EALERQDEGSKPNIE
+988 
-1003 ELEIVNLANEGEEP
+1003 P

-1176 DKSKTAFVTHWGTF
+1176 DKSKTAFITHWGTF

-1290 IRSMPAPKDR
+1290 IRSMPAPKTEKEIR
-1300 ERDPKL
+1300 SF
-1306 LGKEFNYIARFIA
+1306 LGRINYIARFIA

-1341 EDCQKAFDK
+1341 EDCQRAFDK

-1443 MDPIKYI
+1443 NGPDQAIKGQ
-1450 FEKPAL
+1450 A
-1456 TGKIARWQITRP
+1456 IADYLADYP
-1468 EQLELMDSEFPDE
+1468 SEQLELMDSEFPDE
-1481 DVMIVEEDNQG
+1481 DVMTVDEDNHG

-1524 VKLGFDCTNN
+1524 
-1534 MTEYEACI
+1534 
-1542 VGLQAALEF
+1542 
-1551 GAYELEVFGDSLL
+1551 
-1564 IVSQT
+1564 T

-1577 PKLIPYQRYISRLI
+1577 PKLIPYQRYISRLV

-1653 EIDDKPWYYDI
+1653 EIDNKPWYYDI
-1664 KRFIQDREYPSR
+1664 KRFIQDRECRRGQSIDSKEMHAGLMGAHANGPFLARKIMR
-1676 ATENEKKYIRRMAFQ
+1676 AGYYWLTMER
-1691 GTASD
+1691 D
-1696 MSRRAINA
+1696 
-1704 RCIRTARTHLP
+1704 CIRHVQTCHKCQMYQNSKNAP
-1715 KYLHTM
+1715 PQYLHTM

-1851 EHLPYALCA
+1851 EHLPYAFVCLPNVSEDIRWSHPLLSGVWDGSSTTSRSGDPFFENPVTNSAGRSLNGPKHGRIERA
-1860 YRTSVRTSVGAT
+1860 YNKK
-1872 PYSLV
+1872 
-1877 YGMEAVLPVE
+1877 
-1887 VEIPSLRI
+1887 
-1895 LSQTQLEE
+1895 
-1903 AEWAQARYEQLN
+1903 AR
-1915 FIDEKEIGGT
+1915 
-1925 VPRTALPETDRKSLQ
+1925 PRTFQPGDLVLKKRNMALSDPRGKFAPSY
-1940 QEGSTSHFPT
+1940 EGPYVVKKAFSGGAIILADMDGEEF
-1950 RRSRSEEEE
+1950 RS
-1959 YGPIRSTRKVRT
+1959 PINSDSVIKYHV
-1971 II
+1971 

>member
-1 MAEEASKLRGLEA
+1 MAGETSGPGPSEQEIRM
-14 RVAALETKFN
+14 VALERKFDELLSFVQLIAKRN
-24 FLLQFMRR
+24 TEDENQRKEDDKDTSEAEPEGHSNTNATPPRPPTPPKPEGKDSQLDSKIDSLEEEDQAHTGGDPMIHLQMYCRKMAPYADNEPLLIQTFQDTLTGNAAEWYSQLKKISHWKELADTFLAQYGFNSQIAPDRFDLQRMEKKSNETFREYAQR
-32 WTEREEEKKKATI
+32 WREKAARARPPLDEREMIKIFVDTLKNPYFDRMMGLQMQFFVDLIPVGDRIEDALKTKKIVDMTALMALAEQAAKKAPT
-45 SKRQKEIYP
+45 KRKEGDVQMIGRNNGRP
-54 ALSLSKAAQTLPTP
+54 RQVLPTFTMQP
-68 RRPAFH
+68 
-74 IPRPSR
+74 IQPRPIQAPAPTQAPAPAPAPQMPAR
-80 TEPRQFQPLPIP
+80 PEGNQP
-92 VLQLYAL
+92 
-99 LIKKKMITP
+99 
-108 VNQRTRIGPQPKDYN
+108 NDNSGPQRRDFNPNSACDF
-123 KDLTCEY
+123 
-130 HQGEVGHTV
+130 HFGEVGHTV
-139 ENCRVLRHRIQDLL
+139 ENCGQLRHRVQDLI
-153 DQGVLKFRIEGVIN
+153 DHGVLKFEGLPNITTNPLPKHPEGGVNMVEVEEGNEESIAWRRLFY
-167 TIGAEKDEEVDI
+167 TLEKQKHI
-179 TSTRIPWEPLFH
+179 TPLDAPPGPSTGDSCE
-191 ELKKRGLLPAPRA
+191 
-204 PKESTEAGTCQY
+204 Y
-216 HPGARDHNLQGC
+216 HSGARGHSLDCC
-228 EEFKKEVA
+228 EEFKKKVTDLMEN
-236 GLITK
+236 G
-241 GLIRRRGEQPE
+241 IRSIW
-252 RDCMTIDQL
+252 MT
-261 RLSPYEKTNF
+261 SWKT
-271 QARMERIE
+271 R
-279 EDFEKF
+279 
-285 CVRKKERKSWG
+285 W
-296 NSHQPHHWKCPGPIQ
+296 
-311 WSSVML
+311 
-317 PKKRSCFR
+317 
-325 QLRKKIPWNYGMK
+325 
-338 VISTRESQPKTK
+338 
-350 EEVVGN
+350 
-356 LTSGLGGI
+356 
-364 TRSGRC
+364 
-370 YTPEELEKR
+370 
-379 RKEAGKAVEDP
+379 
-390 VTNNEGSRGRGRRF
+390 
-404 PPNHQEKALLK
+404 
-415 VLNEAYVP
+415 
-423 EDITGPSFENMV
+423 
-435 TSILVTN
+435 
-442 QLTFS
+442 
-447 DDELPPEGRGHTKAL
+447 
-462 YISVKTNDRV
+462 
-472 VSRVLIDNG
+472 
-481 SALNVC
+481 
-487 PLSTLEKLDIDP
+487 
-499 TRVRVNSM
+499 
-507 VVRAF
+507 
-512 DGTRREVLGEI
+512 
-523 DLPVE
+523 
-528 IGPQVYDINFQVL
+528 
-541 RIDSPYNLLLGR
+541 
-553 PWLHTAGAV
+553 
-562 PSSLHQKMKLIIGNQ
+562 
-577 LVTILAEE
+577 
-585 PISIYNDGEI
+585 ISITYKD
-595 PYIDGCAPE
+595 E
-604 EASFHSFEFVTVI
+604 EADWGYFMEDDTDEWRDVDFTEFFQFPCLIVPPGFVT
-617 HRVAAVEPRLSKA
+617 P
-630 GIMVAKEFVKAG
+630 
-642 FQPGQGLGY
+642 
-651 ANQGRTTIVTLEG
+651 
-664 NKDKYGLGYTP
+664 
-675 TRRDRQMAYE
+675 
-685 ARRQRAAAKLKGEKW
+685 
-700 PERRIAIPH
+700 
-709 IRTTFPASAMFQVD
+709 
-723 EGDVDEL
+723 
-730 ALLFTEDLNV
+730 
-740 NAITTEGDSA
+740 
-750 AFPVHADQH
+750 
-759 EEIDLEDFLDEE
+759 
-771 NLKGYRIDEETLDE
+771 
-785 DTWEDDDLPD
+785 
-795 LLPHLMVPR
+795 
-804 GLDTLEFEIFC
+804 EFEIFY
-815 EHGDPESHLRKYRE
+815 EDGDPEDPFAKLRNLTGWDDLVRVFLERYRFNPHSILE
-829 KMALHTN
+829 YLGLKKDEEPYIIPDPGVGEVIVEIKEEPSVL
-836 NEFLMIST
+836 
-844 FHESLPECA
+844 SLPALTEEEEEE
-853 VTWFYQL
+853 VKPL
-860 KNLACW
+860 
-866 GDLAKAFLD
+866 
-875 RYRHNIK
+875 
-882 APPPNLITTAVAE
+882 PPPNLITTAVAE

-1285 AKVQA
+1285 AKT
-1290 IRSMPAPKDR
+1290 
-1300 ERDPKL
+1300 
-1306 LGKEFNYIARFIA
+1306 ARK
-1319 QLTATCEPLFKLL
+1319 P
-1332 RKDVKIKWT
+1332 
-1341 EDCQKAFDK
+1341 FDK

-1456 TGKIARWQITRP
+1456 TGKIARWQVLLSEFDILFVARKAIKGQAIADYLADYP
-1468 EQLELMDSEFPDE
+1468 SEQLELMDSEFPDE

-1569 NGEWQARD
+1569 NGEWQASGSQAHPVSTIHQPAN
-1577 PKLIPYQRYISRLI
+1577 PKVQ
-1591 PKFKYVTF
+1591 
-1599 TYTPRAHNH
+1599 
-1608 FADALATLA
+1608 
-1617 SLIKLVEGDDVRPL
+1617 LVEGDDVRPL

-1691 GTASD
+1691 FFLSGEILYKRTHDATLLRCVD
-1696 MSRRAINA
+1696 AEEANRLIQEMHAGLMGAHANGPFLARKIMRAGYYWLTME
-1704 RCIRTARTHLP
+1704 RDCIRHVQTCHKCQMYQNSKNAP
-1715 KYLHTM
+1715 PQYLHTM

-1915 FIDEKEIGGT
+1915 FIDEKRLAALCHGQLYQRRIERAYNKKAR
-1925 VPRTALPETDRKSLQ
+1925 PRTFQPGDLVLKKRNMALSDPRGKFAPSY
-1940 QEGSTSHFPT
+1940 EGPYVVKKAFSGGAIILADMDGEEF
-1950 RRSRSEEEE
+1950 RS
-1959 YGPIRSTRKVRT
+1959 PINSDSVIKYHV
-1971 II
+1971 

>member
-1 MAEEASKLRGLEA
+1 MAGETSGPGPSEQEIRM
-14 RVAALETKFN
+14 VALERKFDELLSFVQLIAKRN
-24 FLLQFMRR
+24 PDDENQRKEDDKDTNEGEPEGHSNTNVTPPRPPTPPKPEGKDSQLDSKIDSLEEKIRLIQGLNSFGNTDFSSMSWFPNMTVPPKFKAPEFEKYNGRGDPMIHLQMYCRKMAPYADNEPLLIQTFQDTLTGNAAEWYSQLKKISHWKELADTFLAQYGFNSQIAPDRFDLQRMEKKSNETFREYAQR
-32 WTEREEEKKKATI
+32 WREKAARARPPLDEREMIKIFVDTLKNPYFDRMIGLQMQFFVDLIPVGERIEDALKTKKIVDMTALMALAEQAAKKAPTKKKEGDVQMI
-45 SKRQKEIYP
+45 GRNNGRPRQV
-54 ALSLSKAAQTLPTP
+54 LPTFTMQPIQP
-68 RRPAFH
+68 RPIQAPAPTQAPAPIPTPQVPVRPVGNQPNDNRWPRKELRQFTPLPMPMTELYPILIEKNLLSPT
-74 IPRPSR
+74 IPRPYNGA
-80 TEPRQFQPLPIP
+80 PRKDF
-92 VLQLYAL
+92 
-99 LIKKKMITP
+99 
-108 VNQRTRIGPQPKDYN
+108 NQN
-123 KDLTCEY
+123 LTCDF
-130 HQGEVGHTV
+130 HFGEVGHAI
-139 ENCRVLRHRIQDLL
+139 ENCNHLKHRVQDLI
-153 DQGVLKFRIEGVIN
+153 DHGILKFEGLPN
-167 TIGAEKDEEVDI
+167 I
-179 TSTRIPWEPLFH
+179 TTNPL
-191 ELKKRGLLPAPRA
+191 
-204 PKESTEAGTCQY
+204 PK
-216 HPGARDHNLQGC
+216 HPEGGVNMV
-228 EEFKKEVA
+228 E
-236 GLITK
+236 
-241 GLIRRRGEQPE
+241 
-252 RDCMTIDQL
+252 
-261 RLSPYEKTNF
+261 
-271 QARMERIE
+271 IE
-279 EDFEKF
+279 E
-285 CVRKKERKSWG
+285 G
-296 NSHQPHHWKCPGPIQ
+296 NE
-311 WSSVML
+311 
-317 PKKRSCFR
+317 
-325 QLRKKIPWNYGMK
+325 
-338 VISTRESQPKTK
+338 ES
-350 EEVVGN
+350 
-356 LTSGLGGI
+356 I
-364 TRSGRC
+364 AW
-370 YTPEELEKR
+370 R
-379 RKEAGKAVEDP
+379 RL
-390 VTNNEGSRGRGRRF
+390 F
-404 PPNHQEKALLK
+404 
-415 VLNEAYVP
+415 Y
-423 EDITGPSFENMV
+423 
-435 TSILVTN
+435 
-442 QLTFS
+442 
-447 DDELPPEGRGHTKAL
+447 
-462 YISVKTNDRV
+462 
-472 VSRVLIDNG
+472 
-481 SALNVC
+481 
-487 PLSTLEKLDIDP
+487 TLEKQKHITPLDAPPGPSTGDSCEYHSGARGHSLDSINQMDP
-499 TRVRVNSM
+499 SD
-507 VVRAF
+507 F
-512 DGTRREVLGEI
+512 DWYAEI
-523 DLPVE
+523 NLDDIVEDEMDL
-528 IGPQVYDINFQVL
+528 D
-541 RIDSPYNLLLGR
+541 
-553 PWLHTAGAV
+553 
-562 PSSLHQKMKLIIGNQ
+562 NQ
-577 LVTILAEE
+577 Q
-585 PISIYNDGEI
+585 D
-595 PYIDGCAPE
+595 E
-604 EASFHSFEFVTVI
+604 EADWGYFMEDDTDEWRDVDFTEFFQFPCLIVPPGFVT
-617 HRVAAVEPRLSKA
+617 P
-630 GIMVAKEFVKAG
+630 
-642 FQPGQGLGY
+642 
-651 ANQGRTTIVTLEG
+651 
-664 NKDKYGLGYTP
+664 
-675 TRRDRQMAYE
+675 
-685 ARRQRAAAKLKGEKW
+685 
-700 PERRIAIPH
+700 
-709 IRTTFPASAMFQVD
+709 
-723 EGDVDEL
+723 
-730 ALLFTEDLNV
+730 
-740 NAITTEGDSA
+740 
-750 AFPVHADQH
+750 
-759 EEIDLEDFLDEE
+759 
-771 NLKGYRIDEETLDE
+771 
-785 DTWEDDDLPD
+785 
-795 LLPHLMVPR
+795 
-804 GLDTLEFEIFC
+804 EFEIFY
-815 EHGDPESHLRKYRE
+815 ENGDPEAHLQKYGE
-829 KMALHTN
+829 KMALHLE
-836 NEFLMIST
+836 NELLMISV
-844 FHESLPECA
+844 FPESLSKQA
-853 VTWFYQL
+853 AAWFYQL
-860 KNLACW
+860 RNLTGW
-866 GDLAKAFLD
+866 DDLVRVFLE
-875 RYRHNIK
+875 RYRFNPHSILEYLGLKKDEEPYIIPDPGVSKVIVEIK
-882 APPPNLITTAVAE
+882 EESDMSSLPALTEGEEEEKDKPLPPAKEPDSTTIAE
-895 EEDAGPMVEGL
+895 EEEEKDKTPPPSGIIITTIAEEGEEPVKTPPPSNITTTTAEEEYAGPMVEGL
-906 SIHTIAGE
+906 SIHTITEE
-914 EDSTTTPPTRHCQQG
+914 EDSTTTPPARHCQQG
-929 EEVKTWTCVPLLQR
+929 EDVKTWTCVPLLQR
-943 VSSSNEITRKTSNDP
+943 VLSSDEITRKTSNDP

-963 DNKTDCSLDNIDN
+963 DNETNCSLDNMDN

-1003 ELEIVNLANEGEEP
+1003 ELEIVNLADEGEEP
-1017 REVKIGTRCAA
+1017 REVKIGTRCAT
-1028 EQKEALIALL
+1028 EQKEALITLL

-1148 LVDNTATNVVFSF
+1148 LVDNTAKNAVFSF

-1167 YNQIKMAEE
+1167 TPE
-1176 DKSKTAFVTHWGTF
+1176 
-1190 VYDVMPFG
+1190 PP
-1198 LKNAGA
+1198 
-1204 TYQRAMVTLFHD
+1204 YQRAMVTLFHD

-1285 AKVQA
+1285 AK
-1290 IRSMPAPKDR
+1290 
-1300 ERDPKL
+1300 
-1306 LGKEFNYIARFIA
+1306 
-1319 QLTATCEPLFKLL
+1319 LTATCEPLFKLL

-1386 QQDETGKK
+1386 QQDETGKR

-1421 LAWASKKLRQY
+1421 LAWASRKLRQY

-1456 TGKIARWQITRP
+1456 TGKIARWQVLLSEFDILFVARKAIKGQAIADYLADYP
-1468 EQLELMDSEFPDE
+1468 SDQLELMDSEFPDE
-1481 DVMIVEEDNQG
+1481 DVMTVDEDNHG

-1577 PKLIPYQRYISRLI
+1577 PKLIPYQRYISRLL
-1591 PKFKYVTF
+1591 PKFKYITF

-1631 RIETRDIPAYCVCI
+1631 RIETRDIPAYCVCV

-1664 KRFIQDREYPSR
+1664 KRFIQDREYPPR

-1691 GTASD
+1691 FFLSGE
-1696 MSRRAINA
+1696 ILYK
-1704 RCIRTARTHLP
+1704 RTHDATLLRCVDAEEANRHVQTCHKCQMYQNSKNAP
-1715 KYLHTM
+1715 PQYLHTM

-1915 FIDEKEIGGT
+1915 FIDEKRLAALCHGQLYQRRIERAYNKKAR
-1925 VPRTALPETDRKSLQ
+1925 PRTFQPGDLVLKKRNMALSDPRGKFAPSY
-1940 QEGSTSHFPT
+1940 EGPYVVKKAFSGGAIILADMDGEEF
-1950 RRSRSEEEE
+1950 RSPVNSDSVIK
-1959 YGPIRSTRKVRT
+1959 YHV
-1971 II
+1971 

>member
-1 MAEEASKLRGLEA
+1 
-14 RVAALETKFN
+14 
-24 FLLQFMRR
+24 
-32 WTEREEEKKKATI
+32 
-45 SKRQKEIYP
+45 
-54 ALSLSKAAQTLPTP
+54 
-68 RRPAFH
+68 
-74 IPRPSR
+74 
-80 TEPRQFQPLPIP
+80 
-92 VLQLYAL
+92 
-99 LIKKKMITP
+99 
-108 VNQRTRIGPQPKDYN
+108 
-123 KDLTCEY
+123 
-130 HQGEVGHTV
+130 
-139 ENCRVLRHRIQDLL
+139 
-153 DQGVLKFRIEGVIN
+153 
-167 TIGAEKDEEVDI
+167 
-179 TSTRIPWEPLFH
+179 
-191 ELKKRGLLPAPRA
+191 
-204 PKESTEAGTCQY
+204 
-216 HPGARDHNLQGC
+216 
-228 EEFKKEVA
+228 
-236 GLITK
+236 
-241 GLIRRRGEQPE
+241 
-252 RDCMTIDQL
+252 
-261 RLSPYEKTNF
+261 
-271 QARMERIE
+271 
-279 EDFEKF
+279 
-285 CVRKKERKSWG
+285 
-296 NSHQPHHWKCPGPIQ
+296 
-311 WSSVML
+311 
-317 PKKRSCFR
+317 
-325 QLRKKIPWNYGMK
+325 
-338 VISTRESQPKTK
+338 
-350 EEVVGN
+350 
-356 LTSGLGGI
+356 
-364 TRSGRC
+364 
-370 YTPEELEKR
+370 
-379 RKEAGKAVEDP
+379 
-390 VTNNEGSRGRGRRF
+390 
-404 PPNHQEKALLK
+404 
-415 VLNEAYVP
+415 
-423 EDITGPSFENMV
+423 
-435 TSILVTN
+435 
-442 QLTFS
+442 
-447 DDELPPEGRGHTKAL
+447 
-462 YISVKTNDRV
+462 
-472 VSRVLIDNG
+472 
-481 SALNVC
+481 
-487 PLSTLEKLDIDP
+487 
-499 TRVRVNSM
+499 
-507 VVRAF
+507 
-512 DGTRREVLGEI
+512 
-523 DLPVE
+523 
-528 IGPQVYDINFQVL
+528 
-541 RIDSPYNLLLGR
+541 
-553 PWLHTAGAV
+553 
-562 PSSLHQKMKLIIGNQ
+562 
-577 LVTILAEE
+577 
-585 PISIYNDGEI
+585 
-595 PYIDGCAPE
+595 
-604 EASFHSFEFVTVI
+604 
-617 HRVAAVEPRLSKA
+617 
-630 GIMVAKEFVKAG
+630 
-642 FQPGQGLGY
+642 
-651 ANQGRTTIVTLEG
+651 
-664 NKDKYGLGYTP
+664 
-675 TRRDRQMAYE
+675 
-685 ARRQRAAAKLKGEKW
+685 
-700 PERRIAIPH
+700 
-709 IRTTFPASAMFQVD
+709 
-723 EGDVDEL
+723 
-730 ALLFTEDLNV
+730 
-740 NAITTEGDSA
+740 
-750 AFPVHADQH
+750 
-759 EEIDLEDFLDEE
+759 
-771 NLKGYRIDEETLDE
+771 
-785 DTWEDDDLPD
+785 
-795 LLPHLMVPR
+795 
-804 GLDTLEFEIFC
+804 
-815 EHGDPESHLRKYRE
+815 
-829 KMALHTN
+829 
-836 NEFLMIST
+836 
-844 FHESLPECA
+844 
-853 VTWFYQL
+853 
-860 KNLACW
+860 
-866 GDLAKAFLD
+866 
-875 RYRHNIK
+875 
-882 APPPNLITTAVAE
+882 
-895 EEDAGPMVEGL
+895 
-906 SIHTIAGE
+906 
-914 EDSTTTPPTRHCQQG
+914 
-929 EEVKTWTCVPLLQR
+929 
-943 VSSSNEITRKTSNDP
+943 
-958 HVSKI
+958 
-963 DNKTDCSLDNIDN
+963 
-976 SDEEIELPSDIL
+976 
-988 EALERQDEGSKPNIE
+988 
-1003 ELEIVNLANEGEEP
+1003 
-1017 REVKIGTRCAA
+1017 
-1028 EQKEALIALL
+1028 
-1038 REFHEIFAWSYQD
+1038 
-1051 MPGLDTDI
+1051 
-1059 VVHKI
+1059 
-1064 PLKPECKP
+1064 
-1072 VKQALRRM
+1072 M

-1167 YNQIKMAEE
+1167 
-1176 DKSKTAFVTHWGTF
+1176 T
-1190 VYDVMPFG
+1190 P
-1198 LKNAGA
+1198 GA

-1285 AKVQA
+1285 AK
-1290 IRSMPAPKDR
+1290 
-1300 ERDPKL
+1300 
-1306 LGKEFNYIARFIA
+1306 
-1319 QLTATCEPLFKLL
+1319 LTATCEPLFKLL

-1341 EDCQKAFDK
+1341 EDCQRAFDK

-1456 TGKIARWQITRP
+1456 TGKIARWQVLLSEFDILFVARKAIKGQAIADYLADYP
-1468 EQLELMDSEFPDE
+1468 SEQLELMDSEFPDE
-1481 DVMIVEEDNQG
+1481 DVMTVDEDNQG

-1577 PKLIPYQRYISRLI
+1577 PKLIPYQRYISRLV

-1653 EIDDKPWYYDI
+1653 EIDNKPWYYDI
-1664 KRFIQDREYPSR
+1664 KRFIQDREFCTNGTHDATLLRCVDAEEANRLIQEMHAGLMGAHANGPFLARKIMR
-1676 ATENEKKYIRRMAFQ
+1676 AGYYWLTMER
-1691 GTASD
+1691 D
-1696 MSRRAINA
+1696 
-1704 RCIRTARTHLP
+1704 CIRHVQTCHKCQMYQNSKNAP
-1715 KYLHTM
+1715 PQYLHTM

-1903 AEWAQARYEQLN
+1903 AEWAQATKAR
-1915 FIDEKEIGGT
+1915 
-1925 VPRTALPETDRKSLQ
+1925 PRTFQPGDLVLKKRNMALSDPRGKFAPSY
-1940 QEGSTSHFPT
+1940 EGPYVVKKAFSGGAIILADMDGEEF
-1950 RRSRSEEEE
+1950 RS
-1959 YGPIRSTRKVRT
+1959 PINSDSVIKYHV
-1971 II
+1971 

>member
-1 MAEEASKLRGLEA
+1 M
-14 RVAALETKFN
+14 
-24 FLLQFMRR
+24 
-32 WTEREEEKKKATI
+32 I

-92 VLQLYAL
+92 VPQLYTL
-99 LIKKKMITP
+99 LVKKKMITP
-108 VNQRTRIGPQPKDYN
+108 VSQRTRIGPQPKDYN

-130 HQGEVGHTV
+130 HQGEVRHTV

-167 TIGAEKDEEVDI
+167 TIGAEKNDEVDI
-179 TSTRIPWEPLFH
+179 ASTKIPWEPLFH
-191 ELKKRGLLPAPRA
+191 ELKKRGLLTVPRA
-204 PKESTEAGTCQY
+204 PKESTEAGTCQC

-236 GLITK
+236 SLITK

-271 QARMERIE
+271 QARMERIK
-279 EDFEKF
+279 EDFEEF
-285 CVRKKERKSWG
+285 CEKKKEELGKLTPATPLEISKPDPVVI
-296 NSHQPHHWKCPGPIQ
+296 HYATKEK
-311 WSSVML
+311 VML
-317 PKKRSCFR
+317 QTASVSAVQSSEKGSKRGDPSSATLPLPR
-325 QLRKKIPWNYGMK
+325 Q
-338 VISTRESQPKTK
+338 
-350 EEVVGN
+350 
-356 LTSGLGGI
+356 
-364 TRSGRC
+364 SGRC

-390 VTNNEGSRGRGRRF
+390 TKTKATEEEAADFLRIIKSSEYSIVKQLSKMPSHISVLSLLLASESHR
-404 PPNHQEKALLK
+404 KALLK

-462 YISVKTNDRV
+462 YISVKTNDRI

-507 VVRAF
+507 IVRAF

-528 IGPQVYDINFQVL
+528 VGPQVYNINFQ
-541 RIDSPYNLLLGR
+541 NLYPFTTMAKFPTLMDVHPKR
-553 PWLHTAGAV
+553 RH
-562 PSSLHQKMKLIIGNQ
+562 S
-577 LVTILAEE
+577 
-585 PISIYNDGEI
+585 Y
-595 PYIDGCAPE
+595 
-604 EASFHSFEFVTVI
+604 SFEFVTVI
-617 HRVAAVEPRLSKA
+617 HRVAAVEPRLSRA

-651 ANQGRTTIVTLEG
+651 ASQGRTAIVTLEG
-664 NKDKYGLGYTP
+664 NKDGYGLGYTP
-675 TRRDRQMAYE
+675 TRRDRQLAYE
-685 ARRQRAAAKLKGEKW
+685 ARRQKAAAKLRGERW
-700 PERRIAIPH
+700 PEKKMVIPH

-730 ALLFTEDLNV
+730 ALLFTEDLSI
-740 NAITTEGDSA
+740 NAITAERDSA
-750 AFPVHADQH
+750 APPAHPGQY
-759 EEIDLEDFLDEE
+759 EGIDLEDFLDKE
-771 NLKGYRIDEETLDE
+771 NLKG
-785 DTWEDDDLPD
+785 
-795 LLPHLMVPR
+795 
-804 GLDTLEFEIFC
+804 
-815 EHGDPESHLRKYRE
+815 
-829 KMALHTN
+829 
-836 NEFLMIST
+836 
-844 FHESLPECA
+844 
-853 VTWFYQL
+853 
-860 KNLACW
+860 
-866 GDLAKAFLD
+866 AFLE

-882 APPPNLITTAVAE
+882 TPPSNNTTTTAE
-895 EEDAGPMVEGL
+895 EEYAGPMVERL
-906 SIHTIAGE
+906 SIHAITAE
-914 EDSTTTPPTRHCQQG
+914 EEEFHHHTTDPPLPTGKKKPRM
-929 EEVKTWTCVPLLQR
+929 WTCVPLLQR
-943 VSSSNEITRKTSNDP
+943 VSSSNET
-958 HVSKI
+958 
-963 DNKTDCSLDNIDN
+963 
-976 SDEEIELPSDIL
+976 
-988 EALERQDEGSKPNIE
+988 ERSQDWNPLHHRAKG
-1003 ELEIVNLANEGEEP
+1003 
-1017 REVKIGTRCAA
+1017 GTHC
-1028 EQKEALIALL
+1028 
-1038 REFHEIFAWSYQD
+1038 
-1051 MPGLDTDI
+1051 T
-1059 VVHKI
+1059 
-1064 PLKPECKP
+1064 
-1072 VKQALRRM
+1072 
-1080 KPEVILKI
+1080 
-1088 KEEVEKQ
+1088 VER
-1095 LKAGFLSTVTYSD
+1095 
-1108 WVANIVPVPKK
+1108 VP
-1119 DGKVRMCVDYRDLNR
+1119 RDLR
-1134 ASPKDNF
+1134 LVLPRHARPRHRHSSPQDSF
-1141 PLPHIDT
+1141 EARMQARQT
-1148 LVDNTATNVVFSF
+1148 STAPNEARSHFE
-1161 MDGFSG
+1161 DQGGSG
-1167 YNQIKMAEE
+1167 KAIEGRIPEHSNLFGLGSQHSPSAEKGRNECRVLIYGRILRVTIRSRWTEE

-1285 AKVQA
+1285 AK
-1290 IRSMPAPKDR
+1290 
-1300 ERDPKL
+1300 
-1306 LGKEFNYIARFIA
+1306 
-1319 QLTATCEPLFKLL
+1319 LTATCEPLFKLL

-1341 EDCQKAFDK
+1341 EDCQRAFDK

-1456 TGKIARWQITRP
+1456 TGKIARWQSTKTIMADGSFT
-1468 EQLELMDSEFPDE
+1468 
-1481 DVMIVEEDNQG
+1481 
-1492 RWKLYFDGAANAV
+1492 FDGAANAV

-1577 PKLIPYQRYISRLI
+1577 PKLIPYQRYISRLV
-1591 PKFKYVTF
+1591 PKFK
-1599 TYTPRAHNH
+1599 
-1608 FADALATLA
+1608 L
-1617 SLIKLVEGDDVRPL
+1617 
-1631 RIETRDIPAYCVCI
+1631 ETSRHTVCAWK
-1645 EECMNVEA
+1645 ECMNVEA
-1653 EIDDKPWYYDI
+1653 EIDNKPWYYDI
-1664 KRFIQDREYPSR
+1664 KRFIQDREYPPR
-1676 ATENEKKYIRRMAFQ
+1676 ATENEKKYIRRMAIPMQRKPNRLIQEMHAGLMGAHANGPFL
-1691 GTASD
+1691 ARKI
-1696 MSRRAINA
+1696 MRAGYYWLTME
-1704 RCIRTARTHLP
+1704 RDCIRHVQTCHKCQMYQNSKNAP
-1715 KYLHTM
+1715 PQYLHTM

-1915 FIDEKEIGGT
+1915 FIDEKRLAALCHGQLYQRRIERAYNKKAR
-1925 VPRTALPETDRKSLQ
+1925 PRTFQPGDLVLKKRNMALSDPRGKFAPSY
-1940 QEGSTSHFPT
+1940 EGPYVVKKAFSGGAIILADMDGEEF
-1950 RRSRSEEEE
+1950 RS
-1959 YGPIRSTRKVRT
+1959 PINSDSVIKYHV
-1971 II
+1971 

>member
-1 MAEEASKLRGLEA
+1 MTKDTSEAEPEGHSNTNATPPRPPTPPKPEGKDSQLDSKIDSL
-14 RVAALETKFN
+14 
-24 FLLQFMRR
+24 
-32 WTEREEEKKKATI
+32 EEKIRLIQGLNSFGNTDFSSMSWFPNMTVPPKFKAPEFEKYNGRGDPMIHLQMDYKMQFFVDLIPVGERIEDALKTKKIVDMTALMALAEQAAKKAPT
-45 SKRQKEIYP
+45 KRKEGDVQMIGR
-54 ALSLSKAAQTLPTP
+54 SNG
-68 RRPAFH
+68 R
-74 IPRPSR
+74 
-80 TEPRQFQPLPIP
+80 PRQSPPNFHHAIGTTKAYSDPGSDSGSSPGP
-92 VLQLYAL
+92 S
-99 LIKKKMITP
+99 TP
-108 VNQRTRIGPQPKDYN
+108 DAGKAGLTTAHRERTSTKN
-123 KDLTCEY
+123 LTCDF
-130 HQGEVGHTV
+130 HFGEVGHAIG
-139 ENCRVLRHRIQDLL
+139 NCNHLRHRVQDLI
-153 DQGVLKFRIEGVIN
+153 DHGILKFEGLPNITTNPLPNHPEGGVNMVEIEEGNEERILW
-167 TIGAEKDEEVDI
+167 
-179 TSTRIPWEPLFH
+179 RRLFYTL
-191 ELKKRGLLPAPRA
+191 EKKRHITPLEAP
-204 PKESTEAGTCQY
+204 PGPSTGDACEY
-216 HPGARDHNLQGC
+216 HSGARGHSLECC
-228 EEFKKEVA
+228 EEFKKKITNLMEN
-236 GLITK
+236 GLVGREEI
-241 GLIRRRGEQPE
+241 PSE
-252 RDCMTIDQL
+252 R
-261 RLSPYEKTNF
+261 
-271 QARMERIE
+271 
-279 EDFEKF
+279 
-285 CVRKKERKSWG
+285 
-296 NSHQPHHWKCPGPIQ
+296 SHQPEDPSDFDW
-311 WSSVML
+311 M
-317 PKKRSCFR
+317 
-325 QLRKKIPWNYGMK
+325 
-338 VISTRESQPKTK
+338 
-350 EEVVGN
+350 
-356 LTSGLGGI
+356 
-364 TRSGRC
+364 
-370 YTPEELEKR
+370 
-379 RKEAGKAVEDP
+379 KEADWGYFMEDD
-390 VTNNEGSRGRGRRF
+390 T
-404 PPNHQEKALLK
+404 
-415 VLNEAYVP
+415 
-423 EDITGPSFENMV
+423 
-435 TSILVTN
+435 
-442 QLTFS
+442 
-447 DDELPPEGRGHTKAL
+447 DEWK
-462 YISVKTNDRV
+462 
-472 VSRVLIDNG
+472 
-481 SALNVC
+481 
-487 PLSTLEKLDIDP
+487 
-499 TRVRVNSM
+499 
-507 VVRAF
+507 
-512 DGTRREVLGEI
+512 
-523 DLPVE
+523 
-528 IGPQVYDINFQVL
+528 
-541 RIDSPYNLLLGR
+541 
-553 PWLHTAGAV
+553 
-562 PSSLHQKMKLIIGNQ
+562 
-577 LVTILAEE
+577 
-585 PISIYNDGEI
+585 
-595 PYIDGCAPE
+595 
-604 EASFHSFEFVTVI
+604 
-617 HRVAAVEPRLSKA
+617 
-630 GIMVAKEFVKAG
+630 
-642 FQPGQGLGY
+642 
-651 ANQGRTTIVTLEG
+651 
-664 NKDKYGLGYTP
+664 
-675 TRRDRQMAYE
+675 
-685 ARRQRAAAKLKGEKW
+685 
-700 PERRIAIPH
+700 
-709 IRTTFPASAMFQVD
+709 
-723 EGDVDEL
+723 DVDFTK
-730 ALLFTEDLNV
+730 LFQFTYLIV
-740 NAITTEGDSA
+740 PPG
-750 AFPVHADQH
+750 F
-759 EEIDLEDFLDEE
+759 
-771 NLKGYRIDEETLDE
+771 ET
-785 DTWEDDDLPD
+785 P
-795 LLPHLMVPR
+795 
-804 GLDTLEFEIFC
+804 EFEIFY
-815 EHGDPESHLRKYRE
+815 ENGDPEVHLQKYGE
-829 KMALHTN
+829 KMALHLE
-836 NEFLMIST
+836 NELLMISV
-844 FHESLPECA
+844 FPESLSKQAAAWKMKSPTSSLTREWDE
-853 VTWFYQL
+853 VIVE
-860 KNLACW
+860 
-866 GDLAKAFLD
+866 
-875 RYRHNIK
+875 IK
-882 APPPNLITTAVAE
+882 EEPSVLSLPALTEGE
-895 EEDAGPMVEGL
+895 EE
-906 SIHTIAGE
+906 
-914 EDSTTTPPTRHCQQG
+914 
-929 EEVKTWTCVPLLQR
+929 EEVKPLPPAKDPDNATIAEEGEGATQGTTAKQSSPPPLLKK
-943 VSSSNEITRKTSNDP
+943 NM
-958 HVSKI
+958 
-963 DNKTDCSLDNIDN
+963 L
-976 SDEEIELPSDIL
+976 
-988 EALERQDEGSKPNIE
+988 ALWLK
-1003 ELEIVNLANEGEEP
+1003 EP

-1176 DKSKTAFVTHWGTF
+1176 DKSKTAFITHWGTF

-1290 IRSMPAPKDR
+1290 IRSMPAPKTEKEIR
-1300 ERDPKL
+1300 SF
-1306 LGKEFNYIARFIA
+1306 LGRINYIARFIA

-1341 EDCQKAFDK
+1341 EDCQRAFDK

-1432 MLYYTTWLVSR
+1432 MLYYTTWLA
-1443 MDPIKYI
+1443 IKGQ
-1450 FEKPAL
+1450 A
-1456 TGKIARWQITRP
+1456 IADYLADYP
-1468 EQLELMDSEFPDE
+1468 SEQLELMDSEFPDE
-1481 DVMIVEEDNQG
+1481 DVMTVDEDNHG

-1577 PKLIPYQRYISRLI
+1577 PKLIPYQRYISRLV

-1653 EIDDKPWYYDI
+1653 EIDNKPWYYDI
-1664 KRFIQDREYPSR
+1664 KRFIQDREYPPR
-1676 ATENEKKYIRRMAFQ
+1676 ATENEKKVHQKDGLPVLLERRDSPMPTDPSWPGRF
-1691 GTASD
+1691 
-1696 MSRRAINA
+1696 MRAGYYWLTME
-1704 RCIRTARTHLP
+1704 RDCIRHVQTCHKCQMYQNSKNAP
-1715 KYLHTM
+1715 PQYLHTM

-1789 MLITDNASNLNNR
+1789 DAHHRQCFQPKQPHDGSAMPAVQDPAP
-1802 MMDQLCQQFKIQH
+1802 QLCSIPSEDERSRRSCQQ
-1815 HNSAPYRPKMNG
+1815 
-1827 AVEAANKNVKK
+1827 E
-1838 ILSKMTET
+1838 L
-1846 YKDWH
+1846 
-1851 EHLPYALCA
+1851 
-1860 YRTSVRTSVGAT
+1860 RTSVGAT

-1903 AEWAQARYEQLN
+1903 AEWAQATLYQRRIERAYN
-1915 FIDEKEIGGT
+1915 KKAR
-1925 VPRTALPETDRKSLQ
+1925 PRTFQPGDLVLKKRNMALSDPRGKFAPSYEGPYVVKKAFSGGAIILADMDGEEFRSPINSDSVIKPGKQRKSVRTLPSDGNYRGYGENLGRGAIGKSNVESWTWRLSAESPQGSGKGRIPLIMLLPDGASSGTQRIHHLVNLVKRSDHRETLLIEPRSIGLKSIMHQIQLGLQ
-1940 QEGSTSHFPT
+1940 NPVVTLENANLNPHDPHGSTRRRERLLT
-1950 RRSRSEEEE
+1950 R
-1959 YGPIRSTRKVRT
+1959 I
-1971 II
+1971 

>member
-1 MAEEASKLRGLEA
+1 
-14 RVAALETKFN
+14 
-24 FLLQFMRR
+24 
-32 WTEREEEKKKATI
+32 
-45 SKRQKEIYP
+45 
-54 ALSLSKAAQTLPTP
+54 
-68 RRPAFH
+68 
-74 IPRPSR
+74 
-80 TEPRQFQPLPIP
+80 
-92 VLQLYAL
+92 
-99 LIKKKMITP
+99 
-108 VNQRTRIGPQPKDYN
+108 
-123 KDLTCEY
+123 
-130 HQGEVGHTV
+130 
-139 ENCRVLRHRIQDLL
+139 
-153 DQGVLKFRIEGVIN
+153 
-167 TIGAEKDEEVDI
+167 
-179 TSTRIPWEPLFH
+179 
-191 ELKKRGLLPAPRA
+191 
-204 PKESTEAGTCQY
+204 
-216 HPGARDHNLQGC
+216 
-228 EEFKKEVA
+228 
-236 GLITK
+236 
-241 GLIRRRGEQPE
+241 
-252 RDCMTIDQL
+252 
-261 RLSPYEKTNF
+261 
-271 QARMERIE
+271 
-279 EDFEKF
+279 
-285 CVRKKERKSWG
+285 
-296 NSHQPHHWKCPGPIQ
+296 
-311 WSSVML
+311 
-317 PKKRSCFR
+317 
-325 QLRKKIPWNYGMK
+325 
-338 VISTRESQPKTK
+338 
-350 EEVVGN
+350 
-356 LTSGLGGI
+356 
-364 TRSGRC
+364 
-370 YTPEELEKR
+370 
-379 RKEAGKAVEDP
+379 
-390 VTNNEGSRGRGRRF
+390 
-404 PPNHQEKALLK
+404 
-415 VLNEAYVP
+415 
-423 EDITGPSFENMV
+423 
-435 TSILVTN
+435 
-442 QLTFS
+442 
-447 DDELPPEGRGHTKAL
+447 
-462 YISVKTNDRV
+462 
-472 VSRVLIDNG
+472 
-481 SALNVC
+481 
-487 PLSTLEKLDIDP
+487 
-499 TRVRVNSM
+499 
-507 VVRAF
+507 
-512 DGTRREVLGEI
+512 
-523 DLPVE
+523 
-528 IGPQVYDINFQVL
+528 
-541 RIDSPYNLLLGR
+541 
-553 PWLHTAGAV
+553 
-562 PSSLHQKMKLIIGNQ
+562 
-577 LVTILAEE
+577 
-585 PISIYNDGEI
+585 
-595 PYIDGCAPE
+595 
-604 EASFHSFEFVTVI
+604 
-617 HRVAAVEPRLSKA
+617 
-630 GIMVAKEFVKAG
+630 
-642 FQPGQGLGY
+642 
-651 ANQGRTTIVTLEG
+651 
-664 NKDKYGLGYTP
+664 
-675 TRRDRQMAYE
+675 
-685 ARRQRAAAKLKGEKW
+685 
-700 PERRIAIPH
+700 
-709 IRTTFPASAMFQVD
+709 
-723 EGDVDEL
+723 
-730 ALLFTEDLNV
+730 
-740 NAITTEGDSA
+740 
-750 AFPVHADQH
+750 
-759 EEIDLEDFLDEE
+759 
-771 NLKGYRIDEETLDE
+771 
-785 DTWEDDDLPD
+785 
-795 LLPHLMVPR
+795 MVP
-804 GLDTLEFEIFC
+804 F
-815 EHGDPESHLRKYRE
+815 
-829 KMALHTN
+829 
-836 NEFLMIST
+836 FLTVFPSAI
-844 FHESLPECA
+844 
-853 VTWFYQL
+853 
-860 KNLACW
+860 
-866 GDLAKAFLD
+866 
-875 RYRHNIK
+875 
-882 APPPNLITTAVAE
+882 
-895 EEDAGPMVEGL
+895 L
-906 SIHTIAGE
+906 S
-914 EDSTTTPPTRHCQQG
+914 R
-929 EEVKTWTCVPLLQR
+929 
-943 VSSSNEITRKTSNDP
+943 ITRKTSNDP

-1190 VYDVMPFG
+1190 VYDVIPFG

-1290 IRSMPAPKDR
+1290 IRSMPAPKTEKEIR
-1300 ERDPKL
+1300 SF
-1306 LGKEFNYIARFIA
+1306 LGRINYIARFIA

-1456 TGKIARWQITRP
+1456 TGKIARWQVLLSEFDILFVPRKAIKGQAIADYLADYP
-1468 EQLELMDSEFPDE
+1468 SEQLELMDSEFPDE

-1691 GTASD
+1691 FFLSGEILYKRTHDATLLRCVD
-1696 MSRRAINA
+1696 AEEANRLIQEMHAGLMGAHANGPFLARKIMRAGYYWLTME
-1704 RCIRTARTHLP
+1704 RDCIRHVQTCHKCQMYQDSKNAP
-1715 KYLHTM
+1715 PQYLHTM

-1789 MLITDNASNLNNR
+1789 MLITDNASNLNNH
-1802 MMDQLCQQFKIQH
+1802 MMGQLCQQFKIQH

-1915 FIDEKEIGGT
+1915 FIDEKRLAALCHGQLYQRRIERAYNKKAR
-1925 VPRTALPETDRKSLQ
+1925 PRTFQPGDLVLKKRNTALSDPRGKFAPSY
-1940 QEGSTSHFPT
+1940 EGPYVVKKAFSGGAIILADMDGEEFRSPT
-1950 RRSRSEEEE
+1950 NSDSVIK
-1959 YGPIRSTRKVRT
+1959 YHV
-1971 II
+1971 

>member
-24 FLLQFMRR
+24 FLLQFIRR

-92 VLQLYAL
+92 VPQLYTL
-99 LIKKKMITP
+99 LVKKKMITP
-108 VNQRTRIGPQPKDYN
+108 VSQRTRIGPQPKDYN

-139 ENCRVLRHRIQDLL
+139 ENCR
-153 DQGVLKFRIEGVIN
+153 
-167 TIGAEKDEEVDI
+167 EKDEEVDI
-179 TSTRIPWEPLFH
+179 TSTKIPWEPLFH
-191 ELKKRGLLPAPRA
+191 ELKKRGLLTCT
-204 PKESTEAGTCQY
+204 KGTKRVDRSRYVPVSSRSFETTTYKVRRVQE
-216 HPGARDHNLQGC
+216 G
-228 EEFKKEVA
+228 VA

-271 QARMERIE
+271 QARMERIK
-279 EDFEKF
+279 EDFEEF
-285 CVRKKERKSWG
+285 CERKKEELGKLTPATPLEMSG
-296 NSHQPHHWKCPGPIQ
+296 PDPVVIQYATKEKVVLQTASVSAVQSSEKVPSVVIQVPQPFPYQ
-311 WSSVML
+311 DS
-317 PKKRSCFR
+317 
-325 QLRKKIPWNYGMK
+325 KKIPWNYGMK
-338 VISTRESQPKTK
+338 VISTRESKPKTK

-390 VTNNEGSRGRGRRF
+390 AKTKAAEEEAADFLRIIKSSEYSIVKQLSKMPSHISVLSLLLASESHR
-404 PPNHQEKALLK
+404 KALLK

-651 ANQGRTTIVTLEG
+651 ANRPRKN
-664 NKDKYGLGYTP
+664 NKEEP
-675 TRRDRQMAYE
+675 QFPE
-685 ARRQRAAAKLKGEKW
+685 AKSWQQSSKERNGLKG
-700 PERRIAIPH
+700 RIAIPH

-815 EHGDPESHLRKYRE
+815 EHGDPESHLRKVRGHLVLSAE
-829 KMALHTN
+829 
-836 NEFLMIST
+836 
-844 FHESLPECA
+844 ESCLSP
-853 VTWFYQL
+853 
-860 KNLACW
+860 
-866 GDLAKAFLD
+866 GDLSFGESFLLD
-875 RYRHNIK
+875 RYRFGHF
-882 APPPNLITTAVAE
+882 PGPTDPQHQGTTAKPHQAITATEE

-906 SIHTIAGE
+906 SIHTIAGRRI
-914 EDSTTTPPTRHCQQG
+914 PPPHHRPATANRR
-929 EEVKTWTCVPLLQR
+929 EVKTWTCVPLLQR
-943 VSSSNEITRKTSNDP
+943 VSSRLHAKPQTIPTSP
-958 HVSKI
+958 KI

-1051 MPGLDTDI
+1051 MPGLVLPRHARPRHRHSGPQDSA
-1059 VVHKI
+1059 KARM
-1064 PLKPECKP
+1064 
-1072 VKQALRRM
+1072 QARQTSTAPDEARR
-1080 KPEVILKI
+1080 
-1088 KEEVEKQ
+1088 
-1095 LKAGFLSTVTYSD
+1095 
-1108 WVANIVPVPKK
+1108 
-1119 DGKVRMCVDYRDLNR
+1119 
-1134 ASPKDNF
+1134 
-1141 PLPHIDT
+1141 
-1148 LVDNTATNVVFSF
+1148 
-1161 MDGFSG
+1161 

-1267 SGKLLG
+1267 SGK
-1273 FIVSGRGIEIDP
+1273 
-1285 AKVQA
+1285 
-1290 IRSMPAPKDR
+1290 
-1300 ERDPKL
+1300 
-1306 LGKEFNYIARFIA
+1306 
-1319 QLTATCEPLFKLL
+1319 
-1332 RKDVKIKWT
+1332 KDVKIKWT

-1432 MLYYTTWLVSR
+1432 MLYYTTWLA
-1443 MDPIKYI
+1443 IKGQ
-1450 FEKPAL
+1450 A
-1456 TGKIARWQITRP
+1456 IADYLADYP
-1468 EQLELMDSEFPDE
+1468 SEQLEL
-1481 DVMIVEEDNQG
+1481 N
-1492 RWKLYFDGAANAV
+1492 
-1505 GSGIGA
+1505 
-1511 VLVSPKGQQTPIA
+1511 
-1524 VKLGFDCTNN
+1524 
-1534 MTEYEACI
+1534 
-1542 VGLQAALEF
+1542 GLRVPRRRL
-1551 GAYELEVFGDSLL
+1551 
-1564 IVSQT
+1564 SQT

-1577 PKLIPYQRYISRLI
+1577 PKLIPYQRYISRLV

-1691 GTASD
+1691 FFLSGEILYKRTHDATLLAIGTASD

-1704 RCIRTARTHLP
+1704 RCIRNSKNAP
-1715 KYLHTM
+1715 PQYLHTM

-1915 FIDEKEIGGT
+1915 FIDEKRLAALCHGQLYQRRIERAYNKKAR
-1925 VPRTALPETDRKSLQ
+1925 PRTFQPGDLVLKKRNMALSDPRGKFAPSY
-1940 QEGSTSHFPT
+1940 EGPYVVKKAFSGGAIILADMDG
-1950 RRSRSEEEE
+1950 EEF
-1959 YGPIRSTRKVRT
+1959 RFTH
-1971 II
+1971 